1 MKKIIFS
8 LLLMGFCLQ
17 SYAID
22 KQELADT
29 LSSIVSQHA
38 YAGKVAVSRIRV
50 RNQQIFVYTNATLSH
65 ISFTPQEVRD
75 IRLLVSQLV
84 LGNNQGKV
92 SIYSGDLE
100 LSELI
105 TSVHKARPANMRYTL
120 NQVPAW
126 VRNVSLPYS
135 APNGLSGKHI
145 ALWGSHGRYY
155 HQTMEQWL
163 WQRAKL
169 WTTVEDVYTSSYTM
183 PFLVPMLENA
193 GAVVVQPRE
202 RDTQAVEDVV
212 DEVEAMRRLG
222 DEAMRR
228 LGERAPHDAGVIG
241 DPAEAMRQWVKGEG
255 TGWGEDNDEVLLEGE
270 NPFEKGGYMVAP
282 VSNKEVAQL
291 RYTPH
296 PLPAGEYAVYVSYKS
311 LPNSTTAAKYTVVH
325 RGEKTEFEVNQKMG
339 GGTWVYL
346 GTFAFDS
353 DERNNYV
360 LLSNAGKGN
369 AVVTADA
376 VKFGGGM
383 GNVARYPQP
392 DKVENTPSSQDIT
405 LRETE
410 VDSVQL
416 LKNQTWAE
424 TSGMPRYLEAARY
437 WLQYAGIPDSIYNYT
452 DSRNDYTDDYC
463 ARGQWVNYLA
473 GGSQANPQQAGLGVP
488 LHLSL
493 AFHSDAGVKRDSI
506 IGTLMIYTDHD
517 NDKSKTFPTGVSRQ
531 LARDYGDYMQSQI
544 VNDVRALYAPHWM
557 RRQLHNSSY
566 AEARHPKVPAV
577 LLELLSH
584 QNYDDMRYGLDPRV
598 KFTISRAIYKGMLR
612 FIHAQ
617 YGTEMVV
624 QPLPVQKMVMRII
637 GEKAMRREG
646 DEARGEKARGEEA
659 RGEKARGEELELRW
673 EATEDVLEPTAK
685 PTYYI
690 VYTRENDGDW
700 DNGVRVK
707 NTHYQFA
714 AVPGTRY
721 DIKVQ
726 AGNAGG
732 VSMPSEVLSAY
743 IAPEEKGRVLV
754 LNAFTRVSGPDWFA
768 DSTYVGIR
776 PQGHG
781 VGYGKD
787 ISYIGEQFDFD
798 TRHPWVTDDECGWG
812 SCYCDQQA
820 VLTMGNTFDYPVQHG
835 KALAEM
841 GYSYISS
848 NAYAIDSIV
857 DVDAV
862 DLIMGKQKLTVLG
875 SDTAFKSFTP
885 GLQKV
890 VADYLANG
898 GNLLVSGAHIASDM
912 QSKEDQSFIKD
923 QLHYTYR
930 CNHASEQG
938 SLVVNRRVLSPGAY
952 TFHATPNAERI
963 HTENPDCILP
973 ADGAQA
979 VAKYADTQLNAAVA
993 YDGTE
998 EQKGKTLAWGF
1009 MLESAEDFEA
1019 LYKESIDWLMRR

>member
-1 MKKIIFS
+1 MFKNFTTFAAILGRDSPYNNQNSIILLKMKRI
-8 LLLMGFCLQ
+8 LLILCILFQ
-17 SYAID
+17 ATISTYAID
-22 KQELADT
+22 KQVLADT
-29 LSSIVSQHA
+29 LTQIAQSHA
-38 YAGKVAVSRIRV
+38 YVGKVTVSRIRV
-50 RNQQIFVYTNATLSH
+50 RNSHIHVYTNATLSH
-65 ISFTPQEVRD
+65 ISFTASEVRD
-75 IRLLVSQLV
+75 IRSLVSQLV

-92 SIYSGDLE
+92 TIYSENME
-100 LSELI
+100 LGELI
-105 TSVHKARPANMRYTL
+105 TNLHKTRPSNMRYTL
-120 NQVPAW
+120 DQVPAW
-126 VRNVSLPYS
+126 VRNISQPYS
-135 APNGLSGKHI
+135 SPNGLSGKHI

-202 RDTQAVEDVV
+202 RDTQEVEDVV
-212 DEVEAMRRLG
+212 DEVEAI
-222 DEAMRR
+222 RR
-228 LGERAPHDAGVIG
+228 LGE
-241 DPAEAMRQWVKGEG
+241 EAKGKWVKGEG

-270 NPFEKGGYMVAP
+270 NPFEKGGYMLAP
-282 VSNKEVAQL
+282 VSSKEISEL

-311 LPNSTTAAKYTVVH
+311 LSNSTTTAKYTVVH
-325 RGEKTEFEVNQKMG
+325 RGQKTEFEVNQQMG

-346 GTFAFDS
+346 GTFAFDADS
-353 DERNNYV
+353 NNNYV
-360 LLSNAGKGN
+360 TLSNAGKGN
-369 AVVTADA
+369 VVVTADA
-376 VKFGGGM
+376 VKFGGGI

-392 DKVENTPSSQDIT
+392 DKVENTPSSQDIQ

-410 VDSVQL
+410 VDSAQL
-416 LKNQTWAE
+416 LANQQWAE
-424 TSGMPRYLEAARY
+424 TSGMARYLEAARY
-437 WLQYAGIPDSIYNYT
+437 WMQYAGIPDSIYNYT
-452 DSRNDYTDDYC
+452 ASRNDYTDDYC
-463 ARGQWVNYLA
+463 CRGMWVNYLA
-473 GGSQANPQQAGLGVP
+473 GGSQANPKQAGLGVP

-506 IGTLMIYTDHD
+506 IGTLMIYTDFD
-517 NDKSKTFPTGVSRQ
+517 NDKSKTYPTGISRQ

-557 RRQLHNSSY
+557 RRHLQNASY
-566 AEARHPKVPAV
+566 AEARYPKVPAV

-617 YGTEMVV
+617 YGTELVV
-624 QPLPVQKMVMRII
+624 QPLPVQQM
-637 GEKAMRREG
+637 AMKRKG
-646 DEARGEKARGEEA
+646 DEIVVS
-659 RGEKARGEELELRW
+659 W

-685 PTYYI
+685 PTYYV

-707 NTHYQFA
+707 NKSYTFTPT
-714 AVPGTRY
+714 PGTRY

-743 IAPEEKGRVLV
+743 FAPEEKGRVLV

-768 DSTYVGIR
+768 DSTYMGIR

-798 TRHPWVTDDECGWG
+798 TRHPWITDDECGWG

-820 VLTMGNTFDYPVQHG
+820 TLTMGNTFDYPVLHG

-841 GYSYISS
+841 GYSYISA
-848 NAYAIDSIV
+848 NAYAIDTIE

-862 DLIMGKQKLTVLG
+862 DLIMGKQKLTILG
-875 SDTAFKSFTP
+875 TDTAFKSFTP
-885 GLQKV
+885 ELQKV
-890 VADYLANG
+890 VTDYLEKG
-898 GNLLVSGAHIASDM
+898 GNLLVSGAYIASDM
-912 QSKEDQSFIKD
+912 QSPEDKAFVKN

-930 CNHASEQG
+930 CNHACEQG
-938 SLVVNRRVLSPGAY
+938 NLVVNRRVLSPATY
-952 TFHATPNAERI
+952 TFHATPNAEHI

-993 YDGTE
+993 YDGAE
-998 EQKGKTLAWGF
+998 NQKGKTLAWGF
-1009 MLESAEDFEA
+1009 MLESTQNFNT
-1019 LYKESIDWLMRR
+1019 LYKDCINWLMQ

>member
-1 MKKIIFS
+1 MCILFQATIS
-8 LLLMGFCLQ
+8 T
-17 SYAID
+17 YAID
-22 KQELADT
+22 KQVLADT
-29 LSSIVSQHA
+29 LTQIAQSHA
-38 YAGKVAVSRIRV
+38 YVGKVTVSRIRV
-50 RNQQIFVYTNATLSH
+50 RNSHIHVYTNATLSH
-65 ISFTPQEVRD
+65 ISFTASEVRD
-75 IRLLVSQLV
+75 IRSLVSQLV

-92 SIYSGDLE
+92 TIYSENME
-100 LSELI
+100 LGELI
-105 TSVHKARPANMRYTL
+105 TNLHKTRPSNMRYTL
-120 NQVPAW
+120 DQVPAW
-126 VRNVSLPYS
+126 VRNISQAYS
-135 APNGLSGKHI
+135 SPNGLSGKHI

-202 RDTQAVEDVV
+202 RDTQEVEDVV
-212 DEVEAMRRLG
+212 DEVEAI
-222 DEAMRR
+222 RR
-228 LGERAPHDAGVIG
+228 LGE
-241 DPAEAMRQWVKGEG
+241 EAKGKWVQGEG

-270 NPFEKGGYMVAP
+270 NPFEKGGYMLAP
-282 VSNKEVAQL
+282 VSSKEISEL

-311 LPNSTTAAKYTVVH
+311 LSNSTTAAKYTVVH
-325 RGEKTEFEVNQKMG
+325 RGQKTEFEVNQQMG

-346 GTFAFDS
+346 GTFAFDADS
-353 DERNNYV
+353 NNNYV
-360 LLSNAGKGN
+360 TLSNAGKGN
-369 AVVTADA
+369 VVVTADA
-376 VKFGGGM
+376 VKFGGGI

-392 DKVENTPSSQDIT
+392 DKVENTPSSQEIQ

-410 VDSVQL
+410 VDSAQL
-416 LKNQTWAE
+416 LANQQWAE
-424 TSGMPRYLEAARY
+424 TSGMARYLEAARY
-437 WLQYAGIPDSIYNYT
+437 WMQYAGIPDSIYNYT
-452 DSRNDYTDDYC
+452 ASRNDYTDDYC
-463 ARGQWVNYLA
+463 CRGMWVNYLA
-473 GGSQANPQQAGLGVP
+473 GGSQVNPKQAGLGVP

-506 IGTLMIYTDHD
+506 IGTLMIYTDFD
-517 NDKSKTFPTGVSRQ
+517 NDKSKTYPTGISRQ

-557 RRQLHNSSY
+557 RRHLQNASY
-566 AEARHPKVPAV
+566 AEARYPKVPAV

-584 QNYDDMRYGLDPRV
+584 QNYEDMRYGLDPRV

-612 FIHAQ
+612 FIHTQ
-617 YGTEMVV
+617 YGTELVV
-624 QPLPVQKMVMRII
+624 QPLPVQQM
-637 GEKAMRREG
+637 AMKRKGNEIVVS
-646 DEARGEKARGEEA
+646 
-659 RGEKARGEELELRW
+659 W

-685 PTYYI
+685 PTYYV
-690 VYTRENDGDW
+690 VYTRQDDGDW

-707 NTHYQFA
+707 NKSYTFTPT
-714 AVPGTRY
+714 PGTRY

-743 IAPEEKGRVLV
+743 FAPEEKGRVLV

-798 TRHPWVTDDECGWG
+798 TRHPWITDDECGWG

-820 VLTMGNTFDYPVQHG
+820 TLTMGNTFDYPVLHG

-841 GYSYISS
+841 GYSYISA
-848 NAYAIDSIV
+848 NAYAIDTIA

-862 DLIMGKQKLTVLG
+862 DLIMGKQKLTILG
-875 SDTAFKSFTP
+875 TDTAFKSFTP
-885 GLQKV
+885 KLQKV
-890 VADYLANG
+890 VTDYLEKG
-898 GNLLVSGAHIASDM
+898 GNLLVSGAYIASDM
-912 QSKEDQSFIKD
+912 QSPEDKAFVKN

-930 CNHASEQG
+930 CNHACEQG
-938 SLVVNRRVLSPGAY
+938 SLVVNRRVLSPATY
-952 TFHATPNAERI
+952 TFHATPNAEHI

-993 YDGTE
+993 YDGAE
-998 EQKGKTLAWGF
+998 NQKGKTLAWGF
-1009 MLESAEDFEA
+1009 MLESTQNFNT
-1019 LYKESIDWLMRR
+1019 LYKDCISWLFR

>member
-1 MKKIIFS
+1 MCILFQATIS
-8 LLLMGFCLQ
+8 T
-17 SYAID
+17 YAID
-22 KQELADT
+22 KQVLADT
-29 LSSIVSQHA
+29 LTQIAQSHA
-38 YAGKVAVSRIRV
+38 YVGKVTVSRIRV
-50 RNQQIFVYTNATLSH
+50 RNSHIHVYTNATLSH
-65 ISFTPQEVRD
+65 ISFTASEVRD
-75 IRLLVSQLV
+75 IRSLVSQLV

-92 SIYSGDLE
+92 TIYSENME
-100 LSELI
+100 LGELI
-105 TSVHKARPANMRYTL
+105 TNLHKTRPSNMRYTL
-120 NQVPAW
+120 DQVPAW
-126 VRNVSLPYS
+126 VRNISQPYS
-135 APNGLSGKHI
+135 SPNGLSGKHI

-202 RDTQAVEDVV
+202 RDTQEVEDVV
-212 DEVEAMRRLG
+212 DEVEAIRQ
-222 DEAMRR
+222 
-228 LGERAPHDAGVIG
+228 LGE
-241 DPAEAMRQWVKGEG
+241 EAKGKWVKGEG

-270 NPFEKGGYMVAP
+270 NPFVKGGYMLAP
-282 VSNKEVAQL
+282 VSSKEISEL

-311 LPNSTTAAKYTVVH
+311 LSNSTTAAKYTVVH
-325 RGEKTEFEVNQKMG
+325 RGQKTEFEVNQQMG

-346 GTFAFDS
+346 GTFAFDA
-353 DERNNYV
+353 DPNNNYV
-360 LLSNAGKGN
+360 TLSNAGKGN

-376 VKFGGGM
+376 VKFGGGI

-392 DKVENTPSSQDIT
+392 DKVENTPSSQEIQ

-410 VDSVQL
+410 VDSAQL
-416 LKNQTWAE
+416 LANQQWAE

-437 WLQYAGIPDSIYNYT
+437 WMQYAGIPDSIYNYT

-473 GGSQANPQQAGLGVP
+473 GGSQANPKQAGLGVP

-506 IGTLMIYTDHD
+506 IGTLMIYTDFD
-517 NDKSKTFPTGVSRQ
+517 NDKSKTYPTGISRQ

-557 RRQLHNSSY
+557 RRHLHNSSY
-566 AEARHPKVPAV
+566 AEARYPKVPAV

-617 YGTEMVV
+617 YGTELVV
-624 QPLPVQKMVMRII
+624 QPLPVQQM
-637 GEKAMRREG
+637 AMKRKG
-646 DEARGEKARGEEA
+646 DEIVVS
-659 RGEKARGEELELRW
+659 W
-673 EATEDVLEPTAK
+673 EATEDILEPTAK
-685 PTYYI
+685 PTYYV
-690 VYTRENDGDW
+690 VYTRQDDGDW

-707 NTHYQFA
+707 NKSYTFTPT
-714 AVPGTRY
+714 PGTRY

-743 IAPEEKGRVLV
+743 FAPEEKGRVLV
-754 LNAFTRVSGPDWFA
+754 LNAFTRVSGPDWFE

-798 TRHPWVTDDECGWG
+798 TRHPWITDDECGWG

-820 VLTMGNTFDYPVQHG
+820 TLTMGNTFDYPVLHG

-841 GYSYISS
+841 GYSYISA
-848 NAYAIDSIV
+848 NAYAIDTIA

-862 DLIMGKQKLTVLG
+862 DLIMGKQKLTILG
-875 SDTAFKSFTP
+875 TDTAFKSFTP
-885 GLQKV
+885 ELQKV
-890 VADYLANG
+890 VADYLEKG
-898 GNLLVSGAHIASDM
+898 GNLLVSGAYIASDM
-912 QSKEDQSFIKD
+912 QSPEDKAFVKN

-930 CNHASEQG
+930 CNHACEQG
-938 SLVVNRRVLSPGAY
+938 SLVVNRRVLSPGTY
-952 TFHATPNAERI
+952 TFQSAPNAEHI

-993 YDGTE
+993 YDGAE
-998 EQKGKTLAWGF
+998 NQKGKTLAWGF
-1009 MLESAEDFEA
+1009 MLESTQNFNT
-1019 LYKESIDWLMRR
+1019 LYKDCINWLMQ

>member
-1 MKKIIFS
+1 MHICIFFTTFARNLVFFAPYTNPRIVILLKMKRIVLILCVLLQLGGLSYGINKEALSDS
-8 LLLMGFCLQ
+8 LTQ
-17 SYAID
+17 VVKS
-22 KQELADT
+22 
-29 LSSIVSQHA
+29 HA
-38 YAGKVAVSRIRV
+38 YVGNVKVNRIRV
-50 RNQQIFVYTNATLSH
+50 RNSHIHVYTNATLSH
-65 ISFTPQEVRD
+65 ISFTPSEVRD
-75 IRLLVSQLV
+75 LRLLISQLV

-92 SIYSGDLE
+92 TIYSGDLE
-100 LSELI
+100 LGELI
-105 TSVHKARPANMRYTL
+105 TSVHKSRPANMRYTL

-126 VRNVSLPYS
+126 VRNLSLPYS
-135 APNGLSGKHI
+135 APSGLSGKHI

-202 RDTQAVEDVV
+202 RDTQAVEDIV
-212 DEVEAMRRLG
+212 DEIEAMRL
-222 DEAMRR
+222 
-228 LGERAPHDAGVIG
+228 LGE
-241 DPAEAMRQWVKGEG
+241 EAKGKWVKGEG
-255 TGWGEDNDEVLLEGE
+255 TGWGEDNDDVLLEGE
-270 NPFEKGGYMVAP
+270 NPFEKDGYMVAP
-282 VSNKEVAQL
+282 LSNKDISQL
-291 RYTPH
+291 RYTPKA
-296 PLPAGEYAVYVSYKS
+296 LPAGEYAVYVSYKS

-353 DERNNYV
+353 DESRNYV
-360 LLSNAGKGN
+360 TLSNAGKGN
-369 AVVTADA
+369 LIVTADA

-392 DKVENTPSSQDIT
+392 DKVENTPSSQDIK

-416 LKNQTWAE
+416 LANQQWAE
-424 TSGMPRYLEAARY
+424 TSGMARYLEAARY

-473 GGSQANPQQAGLGVP
+473 GGSQANPKQEGLGVP

-506 IGTLMIYTDHD
+506 IGTLMIYTDYD
-517 NDKSKTFPTGVSRQ
+517 NDKSKTYPTGVSRQ

-617 YGTEMVV
+617 YGTEFVV
-624 QPLPVQKMVMRII
+624 QPLPVQKMAIRRLGKEAKDERI
-637 GEKAMRREG
+637 EVS
-646 DEARGEKARGEEA
+646 
-659 RGEKARGEELELRW
+659 W

-685 PTYYI
+685 PTYYV
-690 VYTRENDGDW
+690 VYTRKNDGDW

-707 NTHYQFA
+707 SNSYAFPAT
-714 AVPGTRY
+714 PGTRY

-726 AGNAGG
+726 AGNTGG

-798 TRHPWVTDDECGWG
+798 TRHPWITDDECGWG

-820 VLTMGNTFDYPVQHG
+820 ALTMGNTFDYPVLHG
-835 KALAEM
+835 KVLAEM
-841 GYSYISS
+841 GYSYISA
-848 NAYAIDSIV
+848 NAYAIDTIA

-862 DLIMGKQKLTVLG
+862 DLIMGKQKLTILG
-875 SDTAFKSFTP
+875 TDTAFKSFTP
-885 GLQKV
+885 ELQKV
-890 VADYLANG
+890 VTEYLAKG

-912 QSKEDQSFIKD
+912 QSKEDKAFIKE

-938 SLVVNRRVLSPGAY
+938 SLVVNRRVLSPGTY
-952 TFHATPNAERI
+952 TFHATPNTECI

-973 ADGAQA
+973 TEGAQA

-993 YDGTE
+993 YDGTDN
-998 EQKGKTLAWGF
+998 QRGKTLAWGF
-1009 MLESAEDFEA
+1009 MLESALDFRS
-1019 LYKESIDWLMRR
+1019 LYKESIDWLMR

>member
-1 MKKIIFS
+1 MYKNFTTFAAILGRDSPYNNQNSIILLKMKRI
-8 LLLMGFCLQ
+8 LLILCILFQ
-17 SYAID
+17 ATISTYAID
-22 KQELADT
+22 KQVLADT
-29 LSSIVSQHA
+29 LTQIAQSHA
-38 YAGKVAVSRIRV
+38 YVGKVTVSRIRV
-50 RNQQIFVYTNATLSH
+50 RNSHIHVYTNATLSH
-65 ISFTPQEVRD
+65 ISFTASEVRN
-75 IRLLVSQLV
+75 IRSLVSQLV

-92 SIYSGDLE
+92 TIYSENLE
-100 LSELI
+100 LGELI
-105 TSVHKARPANMRYTL
+105 TNLHKNRPSHMRYTL
-120 NQVPAW
+120 NEVPAW
-126 VRNVSLPYS
+126 VRNISQPYS
-135 APNGLSGKHI
+135 SPNGLSGKHI

-202 RDTQAVEDVV
+202 RDTQEVEDVV
-212 DEVEAMRRLG
+212 DEVEAI
-222 DEAMRR
+222 RR
-228 LGERAPHDAGVIG
+228 LGE
-241 DPAEAMRQWVKGEG
+241 EAKGKWVKGEG
-255 TGWGEDNDEVLLEGE
+255 SGWGEDNDEVLLEGE
-270 NPFEKGGYMVAP
+270 NPFEKGGYMLAP
-282 VSNKEVAQL
+282 VSSKEISEL

-311 LPNSTTAAKYTVVH
+311 LSNSTTAAKYTVVH
-325 RGEKTEFEVNQKMG
+325 RGQKTEFEVNQQMG

-346 GTFAFDS
+346 GTFAFDADS
-353 DERNNYV
+353 NNNYV
-360 LLSNAGKGN
+360 TLSNAGKGN

-376 VKFGGGM
+376 VKFGGGI

-392 DKVENTPSSQDIT
+392 DKVENTPSSQDIQ

-410 VDSVQL
+410 VDSAQL
-416 LKNQTWAE
+416 LANQQWAE
-424 TSGMPRYLEAARY
+424 TSGMARYLEAARY
-437 WLQYAGIPDSIYNYT
+437 WMQYAGIPDSIYNYT

-463 ARGQWVNYLA
+463 CRGMWVNYLA
-473 GGSQANPQQAGLGVP
+473 GGSQVNPKQAGLGVP

-506 IGTLMIYTDHD
+506 IGTLMIYTDFD
-517 NDKSKTFPTGVSRQ
+517 NDKSKTYPTGISRQ

-557 RRQLHNSSY
+557 RRHLQNSSY
-566 AEARHPKVPAV
+566 AEARYPKVPAV

-584 QNYDDMRYGLDPRV
+584 QNYEDMRYGLDPRV

-617 YGTEMVV
+617 YGTELVV
-624 QPLPVQKMVMRII
+624 QPLPVQQM
-637 GEKAMRREG
+637 AMRL
-646 DEARGEKARGEEA
+646 EAGARNQEP
-659 RGEKARGEELELRW
+659 RQITLTW
-673 EATEDVLEPTAK
+673 EATEDVLEPTAR
-685 PTYYI
+685 PTYYV
-690 VYTRENDGDW
+690 VYTRQNDGDW

-707 NTHYQFA
+707 NKSYTFTPT
-714 AVPGTRY
+714 PGTRY

-743 IAPEEKGRVLV
+743 IAPDEKGRVLV
-754 LNAFTRVSGPDWFA
+754 LNAFTRVSGPDWFE

-798 TRHPWVTDDECGWG
+798 TRHPWITDDECGWG

-820 VLTMGNTFDYPVQHG
+820 ALTMGNTFDYPVLHG
-835 KALAEM
+835 KVLAEM
-841 GYSYISS
+841 GYSYISA
-848 NAYAIDSIV
+848 NAYAIDTIA

-862 DLIMGKQKLTVLG
+862 DLIMGKQKLTILG
-875 SDTAFKSFTP
+875 TDTAFKSFTP
-885 GLQKV
+885 ELQKV
-890 VADYLANG
+890 VADYLEKG

-912 QSKEDQSFIKD
+912 QSPKDKAFIKE
-923 QLHYTYR
+923 QLHCTYR

-938 SLVVNRRVLSPGAY
+938 SLVVNRRVLSPGTY
-952 TFHATPNAERI
+952 TFHATPNANCI

-973 ADGAQA
+973 ANGAQA

-993 YDGTE
+993 YDGAE
-998 EQKGKTLAWGF
+998 NQKGKTLAWGF
-1009 MLESAEDFEA
+1009 MLESTQNFNT
-1019 LYKESIDWLMRR
+1019 LYKDCISWLFR

>member
-1 MKKIIFS
+1 MKKIILF
-8 LLLMGFCLQ
+8 LLLTGFCLQ

-22 KQELADT
+22 KQALADT
-29 LSSIVSQHA
+29 LTHIVAQHA
-38 YAGKVAVSRIRV
+38 YAGKVAVNRVRV

-75 IRLLVSQLV
+75 IRLLVSQLIV
-84 LGNNQGKV
+84 GNNQGKV

-100 LSELI
+100 LGELI
-105 TSVHKARPANMRYTL
+105 TSVHKARSTNMRYTL
-120 NQVPAW
+120 DQVPAW
-126 VRNVSLPYS
+126 VRNTSLPYS

-202 RDTQAVEDVV
+202 RDTQEVEDVV
-212 DEVEAMRRLG
+212 DEQ
-222 DEAMRR
+222 
-228 LGERAPHDAGVIG
+228 RAVQSGSTLFSIVQNG
-241 DPAEAMRQWVKGEG
+241 
-255 TGWGEDNDEVLLEGE
+255 GWGEDNDEVLLEGE
-270 NPFEKGGYMVAP
+270 NPFEKGGYLVAP
-282 VSNKEVAQL
+282 VSNKEVTEL

-325 RGEKTEFEVNQKMG
+325 CGQKTEFKVNQKMG

-353 DERNNYV
+353 NENNNYV
-360 LLSNAGKGN
+360 VLSNAGKGN

-376 VKFGGGM
+376 VKFGGGI

-392 DKVENTPSSQDIT
+392 DKLENMASSQDIT
-405 LRETE
+405 LREAE

-416 LKNQTWAE
+416 LQNQAWAE

-473 GGSQANPQQAGLGVP
+473 GGSQANPNQAGLGVP

-506 IGTLMIYTDHD
+506 IGTLMIYTDYD
-517 NDKSKTFPTGVSRQ
+517 NDKSKTYPTGVSRQ

-617 YGTEMVV
+617 YGTELVV
-624 QPLPVQKMVMRII
+624 QPLPVQKM
-637 GEKAMRREG
+637 AMKW
-646 DEARGEKARGEEA
+646 EAGTKNQEPRQISVS
-659 RGEKARGEELELRW
+659 W

-685 PTYYI
+685 PTYYV
-690 VYTRENDGDW
+690 VYTRKNDGDW

-707 NTHYQFA
+707 NNNYQFV

-726 AGNAGG
+726 AGNTGG

-743 IAPEEKGRVLV
+743 VAPEEKGRVLV

-776 PQGHG
+776 PEGHG

-798 TRHPWVTDDECGWG
+798 TRHSWITDDECGWG

-820 VLTMGNTFDYPVQHG
+820 ALTTGNTFDYPVLHG

-841 GYSYISS
+841 GYSYISA
-848 NAYAIDSIV
+848 NAYAIDTIAN
-857 DVDAV
+857 VDAV

-875 SDTAFKSFTP
+875 ADTAFKSFTP
-885 GLQKV
+885 KLQKV
-890 VADYLANG
+890 VTDYLANG

-912 QSKEDQSFIKD
+912 QSKEDKAFIKD
-923 QLHYTYR
+923 QLHYTFR

-952 TFHATPNAERI
+952 TFHTTPNAECI

-973 ADGAQA
+973 AEGAQA

-998 EQKGKTLAWGF
+998 QQKGKTLAWGF
-1009 MLESAEDFEA
+1009 MLESSENFDI
-1019 LYKESIDWLMRR
+1019 LYKDCINWLMQ

>member
-1 MKKIIFS
+1 MFKNFTTFAAILGRDSPYNNQNSIILLKMKRI
-8 LLLMGFCLQ
+8 LLILCILFQ
-17 SYAID
+17 ATISTYAID
-22 KQELADT
+22 KQVLADT
-29 LSSIVSQHA
+29 LTQIAQSHA
-38 YAGKVAVSRIRV
+38 YVGKVTVSRIRV
-50 RNQQIFVYTNATLSH
+50 RNSHIHVYTNATLSH
-65 ISFTPQEVRD
+65 ISFTASEVRD
-75 IRLLVSQLV
+75 IRSLVSQLV

-92 SIYSGDLE
+92 TIYSENME
-100 LSELI
+100 LGELI
-105 TSVHKARPANMRYTL
+105 TNLHKTRPSNMRYTL
-120 NQVPAW
+120 NEVPAW
-126 VRNVSLPYS
+126 VRNISQPYS
-135 APNGLSGKHI
+135 SPNGLSGKHI

-202 RDTQAVEDVV
+202 RDTQEVEDVV
-212 DEVEAMRRLG
+212 DEVEAI
-222 DEAMRR
+222 RR
-228 LGERAPHDAGVIG
+228 LGE
-241 DPAEAMRQWVKGEG
+241 EAKGKWVKGEG
-255 TGWGEDNDEVLLEGE
+255 SGWGEDNDEVLLEGE
-270 NPFEKGGYMVAP
+270 NPFEKGGYMLAP
-282 VSNKEVAQL
+282 VSNKEISEL

-311 LPNSTTAAKYTVVH
+311 LSNSTTAAKYTVVH
-325 RGEKTEFEVNQKMG
+325 RGQKTEFEVNQQMG

-346 GTFAFDS
+346 GTFAFDADS
-353 DERNNYV
+353 NNNYV
-360 LLSNAGKGN
+360 TLSNAGKGN

-376 VKFGGGM
+376 VKFGGGI

-392 DKVENTPSSQDIT
+392 DKVENTPSSQDIQ

-410 VDSVQL
+410 VDSAQL
-416 LKNQTWAE
+416 LANQQWAE
-424 TSGMPRYLEAARY
+424 TSGMARYLEAARY
-437 WLQYAGIPDSIYNYT
+437 WMQYAGIPDSIYNYT

-463 ARGQWVNYLA
+463 CRGMWVNYLA
-473 GGSQANPQQAGLGVP
+473 GGSQVNPKQAGLGVP

-506 IGTLMIYTDHD
+506 IGTLMIYTDYD
-517 NDKSKTFPTGVSRQ
+517 NDKNKTYPTGVSRQ

-544 VNDVRALYAPHWM
+544 INDVRALYAPHWM
-557 RRQLHNSSY
+557 RRHLHNSSY
-566 AEARHPKVPAV
+566 AEARYPKVPAV

-617 YGTEMVV
+617 YGTELVV
-624 QPLPVQKMVMRII
+624 QPLPVQQM
-637 GEKAMRREG
+637 AMRL
-646 DEARGEKARGEEA
+646 EAGARNQEP
-659 RGEKARGEELELRW
+659 RQITLTW

-685 PTYYI
+685 PTYYV

-707 NTHYQFA
+707 NKSYTFTPT
-714 AVPGTRY
+714 PGTRY

-743 IAPEEKGRVLV
+743 FAPEEKGRVLV

-768 DSTYVGIR
+768 DSTYMGIR

-798 TRHPWVTDDECGWG
+798 TRHPWITDDECGWG

-820 VLTMGNTFDYPVQHG
+820 TLTMGNTFDYPVLHG
-835 KALAEM
+835 KALAQM
-841 GYSYISS
+841 GYSYISA
-848 NAYAIDSIV
+848 NAYAIDTIA

-862 DLIMGKQKLTVLG
+862 DLIMGKQKRTILG
-875 SDTAFKSFTP
+875 TDTAFKSFTP
-885 GLQKV
+885 ELQKV
-890 VADYLANG
+890 VADYLAKG

-912 QSKEDQSFIKD
+912 QSPKDKAFIKE
-923 QLHYTYR
+923 QLHCTYR

-938 SLVVNRRVLSPGAY
+938 SLVVNRRVLSPGTY
-952 TFHATPNAERI
+952 TFHATPNANCI

-973 ADGAQA
+973 ANGAQA

-993 YDGTE
+993 YDGAE
-998 EQKGKTLAWGF
+998 NQKGKTLAWGF
-1009 MLESAEDFEA
+1009 MLESTQDFNT
-1019 LYKESIDWLMRR
+1019 LYKDCINWILGF

>member
-1 MKKIIFS
+1 MCILFQATIS
-8 LLLMGFCLQ
+8 T
-17 SYAID
+17 YAID
-22 KQELADT
+22 KQVLADT
-29 LSSIVSQHA
+29 LTQIAQSHA
-38 YAGKVAVSRIRV
+38 YVGKVTVSRIRV
-50 RNQQIFVYTNATLSH
+50 RNSHIHVYTNATLSH
-65 ISFTPQEVRD
+65 ISFTASEVRD
-75 IRLLVSQLV
+75 IRSLVSQLV

-92 SIYSGDLE
+92 TIYSENME
-100 LSELI
+100 LGELI
-105 TSVHKARPANMRYTL
+105 TNLHKTRPSNMRYTL
-120 NQVPAW
+120 DQVPAW
-126 VRNVSLPYS
+126 VRNISQPYS
-135 APNGLSGKHI
+135 SPNGLSGKHI

-202 RDTQAVEDVV
+202 RDTQEVEDVV
-212 DEVEAMRRLG
+212 DEVEAI
-222 DEAMRR
+222 RR
-228 LGERAPHDAGVIG
+228 LGE
-241 DPAEAMRQWVKGEG
+241 EAKSKWVKGEG

-270 NPFEKGGYMVAP
+270 NPFEKGGYMLVP
-282 VSNKEVAQL
+282 VSSKEISEL

-311 LPNSTTAAKYTVVH
+311 LSNSTTAAKYTVVH
-325 RGEKTEFEVNQKMG
+325 RGQKTEFEVNQQMG

-353 DERNNYV
+353 DSNNNYV
-360 LLSNAGKGN
+360 TLSNAGKGN

-376 VKFGGGM
+376 VKFGGGI

-392 DKVENTPSSQDIT
+392 DKVENTPSSQDIQ

-410 VDSVQL
+410 VDSAQL
-416 LKNQTWAE
+416 LANQQWAE

-437 WLQYAGIPDSIYNYT
+437 WMQYAGIPDSIYNYT

-473 GGSQANPQQAGLGVP
+473 GGSQVNPKQAGLGVP

-506 IGTLMIYTDHD
+506 IGTLMIYTDFD
-517 NDKSKTFPTGVSRQ
+517 NDKSKTYPTGVSRQ

-557 RRQLHNSSY
+557 RRHLHNSSY
-566 AEARHPKVPAV
+566 AEARYPKVPAV

-617 YGTEMVV
+617 YGTELVV
-624 QPLPVQKMVMRII
+624 QPLPVQQIAMKRL
-637 GEKAMRREG
+637 GER
-646 DEARGEKARGEEA
+646 
-659 RGEKARGEELELRW
+659 LEISW

-685 PTYYI
+685 PTYYV
-690 VYTRENDGDW
+690 VYTRQDDGDW

-707 NTHYQFA
+707 NKSYTFTPT
-714 AVPGTRY
+714 PGTRY

-743 IAPEEKGRVLV
+743 FAPEEKGRVLV
-754 LNAFTRVSGPDWFA
+754 LNAFTRVSGPDWFE

-798 TRHPWVTDDECGWG
+798 TRHPWITDDECGWG

-820 VLTMGNTFDYPVQHG
+820 TLTMGNTFDYPVLHG

-841 GYSYISS
+841 GYSYISA
-848 NAYAIDSIV
+848 NAYAIDTIE

-862 DLIMGKQKLTVLG
+862 DLIMGKQKLTILG
-875 SDTAFKSFTP
+875 TDTAFKSFTP
-885 GLQKV
+885 ELQKV
-890 VADYLANG
+890 VKDYLEKG
-898 GNLLVSGAHIASDM
+898 GNLLVSGAYIASDM
-912 QSKEDQSFIKD
+912 QSPEDKAFVKN

-930 CNHASEQG
+930 CNHACEQG
-938 SLVVNRRVLSPGAY
+938 SLVVNRRVLSPGTY
-952 TFHATPNAERI
+952 TFHATPNAEHI

-993 YDGTE
+993 YDGAE
-998 EQKGKTLAWGF
+998 NQKGKTLAWGF
-1009 MLESAEDFEA
+1009 MLESTQNFNT
-1019 LYKESIDWLMRR
+1019 LYKDCINWLMQ

>member
-1 MKKIIFS
+1 MFKNFTTFAAILGRDSPYNNQNSIILLKMKRI
-8 LLLMGFCLQ
+8 LLILCILFQ
-17 SYAID
+17 ATISTYAID
-22 KQELADT
+22 KQVLADT
-29 LSSIVSQHA
+29 LTQIAQSHA
-38 YAGKVAVSRIRV
+38 YVGKVTVSRIRV
-50 RNQQIFVYTNATLSH
+50 RNSHIHVYTNATLSH
-65 ISFTPQEVRD
+65 ISFTASEVRD
-75 IRLLVSQLV
+75 IRSLVSQLI

-92 SIYSGDLE
+92 TIYSENME
-100 LSELI
+100 LGELI
-105 TSVHKARPANMRYTL
+105 TNLHKTRPSNMRYTL
-120 NQVPAW
+120 NQVPTW
-126 VRNVSLPYS
+126 VRNISQPYS
-135 APNGLSGKHI
+135 SPNGLSGKHI

-202 RDTQAVEDVV
+202 RDTQEVEDVV
-212 DEVEAMRRLG
+212 DEVEAI
-222 DEAMRR
+222 RR
-228 LGERAPHDAGVIG
+228 LGE
-241 DPAEAMRQWVKGEG
+241 EAKGKWVQGEG

-270 NPFEKGGYMVAP
+270 NPFEKGGYMLAP
-282 VSNKEVAQL
+282 VSSKEISEL

-311 LPNSTTAAKYTVVH
+311 LSNSTTAAKYTVVH
-325 RGEKTEFEVNQKMG
+325 RGQKTEFEVNQQMG

-346 GTFAFDS
+346 GTFAFDADS
-353 DERNNYV
+353 NNNYV
-360 LLSNAGKGN
+360 TLSNAGKGN

-376 VKFGGGM
+376 VKFGGGI

-392 DKVENTPSSQDIT
+392 DKVENTPSSQDIK

-410 VDSVQL
+410 VDSAQL
-416 LKNQTWAE
+416 LANQQWAE
-424 TSGMPRYLEAARY
+424 TSGMARYLEAARY
-437 WLQYAGIPDSIYNYT
+437 WMQYAGIPDSIYNYT

-463 ARGQWVNYLA
+463 CRGMWVNYLA
-473 GGSQANPQQAGLGVP
+473 GGSQVNPKQAGLGVP

-506 IGTLMIYTDHD
+506 IGTLMIYTDYD
-517 NDKSKTFPTGVSRQ
+517 NDKNKTYPTGVSRQ

-557 RRQLHNSSY
+557 KRQLHNSSY
-566 AEARHPKVPAV
+566 AEARYPKVPAV

-617 YGTEMVV
+617 YGTELVV
-624 QPLPVQKMVMRII
+624 QPLPVQQM
-637 GEKAMRREG
+637 AMKRKV
-646 DEARGEKARGEEA
+646 DEIVVS
-659 RGEKARGEELELRW
+659 W

-685 PTYYI
+685 PTYYV

-707 NTHYQFA
+707 NKSYTFTPT
-714 AVPGTRY
+714 PGTRY

-743 IAPEEKGRVLV
+743 FAPEEKGRVLV

-798 TRHPWVTDDECGWG
+798 TRHPWITDDECGWG

-820 VLTMGNTFDYPVQHG
+820 TLTMGNTFDYPVQHG

-841 GYSYISS
+841 GYSYISA
-848 NAYAIDSIV
+848 NAYAIDTIV

-862 DLIMGKQKLTVLG
+862 DLIMGKQKLTILG
-875 SDTAFKSFTP
+875 TDTAFKSFTP
-885 GLQKV
+885 ELQKV
-890 VADYLANG
+890 VEDYLEKG
-898 GNLLVSGAHIASDM
+898 GNLLVSGAYIASDM
-912 QSKEDQSFIKD
+912 QSPEDKAFVKN

-930 CNHASEQG
+930 CNHACEQG
-938 SLVVNRRVLSPGAY
+938 SLVVNRRVLSPGTY
-952 TFHATPNAERI
+952 TFHATPNANCI

-973 ADGAQA
+973 TDGAQA

-993 YDGTE
+993 YDGRE

-1009 MLESAEDFEA
+1009 MLESAVDFRA
-1019 LYKESIDWLMRR
+1019 LYKESIDWLMR

>member
-1 MKKIIFS
+1 MKRILIIAAILLQTTLTFS
-8 LLLMGFCLQ
+8 
-17 SYAID
+17 ID
-22 KQELADT
+22 KVALGDT
-29 LSSIVSQHA
+29 LTQIAKAHA
-38 YAGKVAVSRIRV
+38 YVGDVRVNKIRV
-50 RNQQIFVYTNATLSH
+50 RNQQIFVYTNPTLSH
-65 ISFTPQEVRD
+65 ISFTSAEVRD
-75 IRLLVSQLV
+75 IRLLISQLI

-92 SIYSGDLE
+92 TIYSGDLE
-100 LSELI
+100 LGELI
-105 TSVHKARPANMRYTL
+105 TSMHKSRPANMRYTL

-202 RDTQAVEDVV
+202 RDTQKVEDVV
-212 DEVEAMRRLG
+212 DEVEAMRLLG
-222 DEAMRR
+222 DEAK
-228 LGERAPHDAGVIG
+228 GKWI
-241 DPAEAMRQWVKGEG
+241 KGEG
-255 TGWGEDNDEVLLEGE
+255 TGWGEDEDGMLLEGE
-270 NPFEKGGYMVAP
+270 NPFDKGSYMVAP
-282 VSNKEVAQL
+282 VSNKEIAEL
-291 RYTPH
+291 RYTPKA
-296 PLPAGEYAVYVSYKS
+296 LPAGEYAVYISYKS

-325 RGEKTEFEVNQKMG
+325 RGQKTEFEVNQQMG

-346 GTFAFDS
+346 GTFAFDT
-353 DERNNYV
+353 DINNNYV
-360 LLSNAGKGN
+360 TLSNAGKGN

-392 DKVENTPSSQDIT
+392 DKVENTPSSQDIK

-416 LKNQTWAE
+416 LENQQWAE
-424 TSGMPRYLEAARY
+424 TSGMARYLEAARY

-473 GGSQANPQQAGLGVP
+473 GGSQANPKQAGLGVP

-506 IGTLMIYTDHD
+506 IGTLMIYTDFD
-517 NDKSKTFPTGVSRQ
+517 NDKSKTYPTGVSRQ

-617 YGTEMVV
+617 YGTEVVV
-624 QPLPVQKMVMRII
+624 QPLPVQKM
-637 GEKAMRREG
+637 AMRRLGKEI
-646 DEARGEKARGEEA
+646 AVS
-659 RGEKARGEELELRW
+659 W

-685 PTYYI
+685 PTYYV

-707 NTHYQFA
+707 INSYTFQTT
-714 AVPGTRY
+714 PGTRY

-798 TRHPWVTDDECGWG
+798 SRHPWITDDECGWG

-820 VLTMGNTFDYPVQHG
+820 ALTMGNTFDYPVMHG
-835 KALAEM
+835 RVLAQM
-841 GYSYISS
+841 GYSYISA
-848 NAYAIDSIV
+848 NAYAIDTIM

-862 DLIMGKQKLTVLG
+862 DLIMGKQKLTILG
-875 SDTAFKSFTP
+875 TDTAFKSFTP
-885 GLQKV
+885 ELQKV
-890 VADYLANG
+890 VTDYLSKG

-912 QSKEDQSFIKD
+912 QSPEDKAFVKN

-952 TFHATPNAERI
+952 TFHATPNAKCI

-973 ADGAQA
+973 ADGARA
-979 VAKYADTQLNAAVA
+979 AAKYADTQLNAAVA
-993 YDGTE
+993 YDGRE

-1009 MLESAEDFEA
+1009 MLESAHNFNA
-1019 LYKESIDWLMRR
+1019 LYQDCINWLVGF

>member
-1 MKKIIFS
+1 MKKIILS
-8 LLLMGFCLQ
+8 LLLMVFCLS

-50 RNQQIFVYTNATLSH
+50 RNQQVFVYTNATLSH
-65 ISFTPQEVRD
+65 ISISPQELRD
-75 IRLLVSQLV
+75 IRMLVSQLV

-100 LSELI
+100 LGELI
-105 TSVHKARPANMRYTL
+105 TSVHKARPNNMRYTL
-120 NQVPAW
+120 DEVPAW
-126 VRNVSLPYS
+126 VRNVSLPHS

-193 GAVVVQPRE
+193 GAVVIQPRE
-202 RDTQAVEDVV
+202 RDTQAMEDIV
-212 DEVEAMRRLG
+212 D
-222 DEAMRR
+222 D
-228 LGERAPHDAGVIG
+228 ERAIQELRGAGDQEFRSVPHG
-241 DPAEAMRQWVKGEG
+241 
-255 TGWGEDNDEVLLEGE
+255 GWGEDNDEVLLEGE
-270 NPFEKGGYMVAP
+270 NPFEKGGYMVAT
-282 VSNKEVAQL
+282 VSNKETSEL

-325 RGEKTEFEVNQKMG
+325 RGEKTEFEVNQQMG

-353 DERNNYV
+353 DESRNYV
-360 LLSNAGKGN
+360 TLSNAGKGN

-376 VKFGGGM
+376 VKFGGGV

-392 DKVENTPSSQDIT
+392 DKIENTPSSKDIT
-405 LRETE
+405 LRDTE

-416 LKNQTWAE
+416 LANQQWAE

-473 GGSQANPQQAGLGVP
+473 GGSQANPNQAGLGVP

-506 IGTLMIYTDHD
+506 IGTLMIYTDYD
-517 NDKSKTFPTGVSRQ
+517 NDKNKTFPTGVSRQ
-531 LARDYGDYMQSQI
+531 LSRDYGDYMQTQI
-544 VNDVRALYAPHWM
+544 VKDVRALYAPHWM

-617 YGTEMVV
+617 YGTEVVV
-624 QPLPVQKMVMRII
+624 QPLPVQKM
-637 GEKAMRREG
+637 AMRMEPGNKNQYSRQISVS
-646 DEARGEKARGEEA
+646 
-659 RGEKARGEELELRW
+659 W
-673 EATEDVLEPTAK
+673 EATEDILEPTAK
-685 PTYYI
+685 PTYYV
-690 VYTRENDGDW
+690 VYTRKNDGDW

-707 NTHYQFA
+707 TNSYTFN
-714 AVPGTRY
+714 AVSGTRY

-726 AGNAGG
+726 AGNTGG

-743 IAPEEKGRVLV
+743 IAPEEKGRILV

-798 TRHPWVTDDECGWG
+798 TRHPWITDDECGWG

-820 VLTMGNTFDYPVQHG
+820 VLTMGNTFDYPVMHG

-841 GYSYISS
+841 GYSYISA
-848 NAYAIDSIV
+848 NAYAIDTIV

-862 DLIMGKQKLTVLG
+862 DLIMGKQRLTVLG
-875 SDTAFKSFTP
+875 TDTAFKSFTP
-885 GLQKV
+885 ELQKV
-890 VADYLANG
+890 VADYVSNG

-912 QSKEDQSFIKD
+912 QSQEDKAFVKE

-952 TFHATPNAERI
+952 IFHATPNAECI

-973 ADGAQA
+973 VNGAQA

-993 YDGTE
+993 YDGKE

-1009 MLESAEDFEA
+1009 MLESTENFDT
-1019 LYKESIDWLMRR
+1019 LYKDCINWLMQ

>member
-1 MKKIIFS
+1 MYKNFTTFAAILGRDSPYSNQNSIILLKMKRI
-8 LLLMGFCLQ
+8 LLVLCILFQ
-17 SYAID
+17 ATISTYAID
-22 KQELADT
+22 KQVLADT
-29 LSSIVSQHA
+29 LTQIAQSHA
-38 YAGKVAVSRIRV
+38 YVGKVTVSRIRV
-50 RNQQIFVYTNATLSH
+50 RNSHIHVYTNATLSH
-65 ISFTPQEVRD
+65 ISFTASEVRD
-75 IRLLVSQLV
+75 IRSLVSQLV

-92 SIYSGDLE
+92 TIYSENME
-100 LSELI
+100 LGELI
-105 TSVHKARPANMRYTL
+105 TNLHKTRPSNMRYTL
-120 NQVPAW
+120 DQVPAW
-126 VRNVSLPYS
+126 VRNISQPYS
-135 APNGLSGKHI
+135 SPNGLSGKHI

-202 RDTQAVEDVV
+202 RDTQEVEDVV
-212 DEVEAMRRLG
+212 DETHSQLSTLNSQLSV
-222 DEAMRR
+222 
-228 LGERAPHDAGVIG
+228 
-241 DPAEAMRQWVKGEG
+241 WVKGEG

-270 NPFEKGGYMVAP
+270 NPFEKGGYMLAP
-282 VSNKEVAQL
+282 VSNKEISEL

-325 RGEKTEFEVNQKMG
+325 RGQKTEFEVNQQMG

-346 GTFAFDS
+346 GTFAFDADS
-353 DERNNYV
+353 NNNYV
-360 LLSNAGKGN
+360 TLSNAGKGN
-369 AVVTADA
+369 VVVTADA
-376 VKFGGGM
+376 VKFGGGI

-392 DKVENTPSSQDIT
+392 DKVENTPSSQDIQ

-410 VDSVQL
+410 VDSAQL
-416 LKNQTWAE
+416 LANQQWAE

-473 GGSQANPQQAGLGVP
+473 GGSQANPKQAGLGVP

-506 IGTLMIYTDHD
+506 IGTLMIYTDFD
-517 NDKSKTFPTGVSRQ
+517 NDKSKTYPTGISRQ

-557 RRQLHNSSY
+557 RRHLQNASY

-617 YGTEMVV
+617 YGTELVV
-624 QPLPVQKMVMRII
+624 QPLPVQQM
-637 GEKAMRREG
+637 AMKRKG
-646 DEARGEKARGEEA
+646 DEIVVS
-659 RGEKARGEELELRW
+659 W

-685 PTYYI
+685 PTYYV
-690 VYTRENDGDW
+690 VYTRQDDGDW

-707 NTHYQFA
+707 NKSYTFTPT
-714 AVPGTRY
+714 PGTRY

-743 IAPEEKGRVLV
+743 FAPKEKGRVLV
-754 LNAFTRVSGPDWFA
+754 LNAFTRVSGPDWFE
-768 DSTYVGIR
+768 DSTYVGIHPR
-776 PQGHG
+776 GHG

-798 TRHPWVTDDECGWG
+798 TRHPWITDDECGWG

-820 VLTMGNTFDYPVQHG
+820 TLTMGNTFDYPVLHG

-841 GYSYISS
+841 GYSYISA
-848 NAYAIDSIV
+848 NAYAIDTIA

-862 DLIMGKQKLTVLG
+862 DLIMGKQKLTILG
-875 SDTAFKSFTP
+875 TDTAFKSFTP
-885 GLQKV
+885 ELQKV
-890 VADYLANG
+890 VTDYLSKG
-898 GNLLVSGAHIASDM
+898 GNLLVSGAYIASDM
-912 QSKEDQSFIKD
+912 QSPEDKAFVKN

-930 CNHASEQG
+930 CNHACEQG

-952 TFHATPNAERI
+952 TFHATPNAKCI

-973 ADGAQA
+973 ADGARA

-993 YDGTE
+993 YDGAE
-998 EQKGKTLAWGF
+998 NQKGKTLAWGF
-1009 MLESAEDFEA
+1009 MLESTQNFNT
-1019 LYKESIDWLMRR
+1019 LYKDCISWLFR

>member
-1 MKKIIFS
+1 MFKNFTTFAAILGRDSPYSNQNSIILLKMKRIFLILCILFQATIS
-8 LLLMGFCLQ
+8 T
-17 SYAID
+17 YAID
-22 KQELADT
+22 KQVLADT
-29 LSSIVSQHA
+29 LTQIAQSHA
-38 YAGKVAVSRIRV
+38 YVGKVTVSRIRV
-50 RNQQIFVYTNATLSH
+50 RNSHIHVYTNATLSH
-65 ISFTPQEVRD
+65 ISFTASEVRD
-75 IRLLVSQLV
+75 IRSLVSQLV

-92 SIYSGDLE
+92 TIYSENME
-100 LSELI
+100 LGELI
-105 TSVHKARPANMRYTL
+105 TNLHKNRPSNMRYTL

-126 VRNVSLPYS
+126 VRNISQPHS
-135 APNGLSGKHI
+135 SPNGLSGKHI

-202 RDTQAVEDVV
+202 RDTQEVEDVV
-212 DEVEAMRRLG
+212 DEVEAI
-222 DEAMRR
+222 RR
-228 LGERAPHDAGVIG
+228 LGE
-241 DPAEAMRQWVKGEG
+241 EAKGKWIKGEG

-270 NPFEKGGYMVAP
+270 NPFEKGGYMLAP
-282 VSNKEVAQL
+282 VSSKEISEL

-311 LPNSTTAAKYTVVH
+311 LSNSTTAAKYTVVH
-325 RGEKTEFEVNQKMG
+325 RGQKTKFEVNQQMG

-346 GTFAFDS
+346 GTFAFDADS
-353 DERNNYV
+353 NNNYV
-360 LLSNAGKGN
+360 TLSNAGKGN

-376 VKFGGGM
+376 VKFGGGI

-392 DKVENTPSSQDIT
+392 DKVENTPSSQEIQ

-410 VDSVQL
+410 VDSAQL
-416 LKNQTWAE
+416 LANQQWAE

-437 WLQYAGIPDSIYNYT
+437 WMQYAGIPDSIYNYT

-463 ARGQWVNYLA
+463 CRGMWVNYLA
-473 GGSQANPQQAGLGVP
+473 GGSQVNPKQAGLGVP

-506 IGTLMIYTDHD
+506 IGTLMIYTDFD
-517 NDKSKTFPTGVSRQ
+517 NDKSKTYPTGISRQ

-557 RRQLHNSSY
+557 RRHLQNSSY
-566 AEARHPKVPAV
+566 AEARYPKVPAV

-584 QNYDDMRYGLDPRV
+584 QNYEDMRYGLDPRV

-617 YGTEMVV
+617 YGTELVV
-624 QPLPVQKMVMRII
+624 QPLPVQKM
-637 GEKAMRREG
+637 AMRL
-646 DEARGEKARGEEA
+646 EAGARNQEP
-659 RGEKARGEELELRW
+659 RQITLTW
-673 EATEDVLEPTAK
+673 EATEDVLEPTAR
-685 PTYYI
+685 PTYYV
-690 VYTRENDGDW
+690 VYTRQNDGDW

-707 NTHYQFA
+707 NKSYTFTA
-714 AVPGTRY
+714 TPGTRY

-743 IAPEEKGRVLV
+743 IAPDEKGRVLV

-798 TRHPWVTDDECGWG
+798 TRHPWITDDECGWG

-820 VLTMGNTFDYPVQHG
+820 TLTMGNTFDYPVLHG

-841 GYSYISS
+841 GYSYISA
-848 NAYAIDSIV
+848 NAYAIDTIA

-862 DLIMGKQKLTVLG
+862 DLIMGKQKLTILG
-875 SDTAFKSFTP
+875 TDTAFKSFTLE
-885 GLQKV
+885 LQKV
-890 VADYLANG
+890 VADYLAKG

-912 QSKEDQSFIKD
+912 QSPEDKAFIKE
-923 QLHYTYR
+923 QLHCTYR
-930 CNHASEQG
+930 CNHACEQG
-938 SLVVNRRVLSPGAY
+938 SLVVNRRVLSPATY
-952 TFHATPNAERI
+952 TFHATPNANCI

-993 YDGTE
+993 YDGRE

-1009 MLESAEDFEA
+1009 MLESTQNFNT
-1019 LYKESIDWLMRR
+1019 LYKDCISWLFR

>member
-1 MKKIIFS
+1 MFKNFTTFAAILGRDSPYSNQNSIILLKMKRI
-8 LLLMGFCLQ
+8 LLILCILFQ
-17 SYAID
+17 ATVSTYAID
-22 KQELADT
+22 KQVLADT
-29 LSSIVSQHA
+29 LTQIAQSHA
-38 YAGKVAVSRIRV
+38 YVGKVTVSRIRV
-50 RNQQIFVYTNATLSH
+50 RNSHIHVYTNATLSH
-65 ISFTPQEVRD
+65 ISFTASEVRN
-75 IRLLVSQLV
+75 IRSLVSQLV

-92 SIYSGDLE
+92 TIYSENME
-100 LSELI
+100 LGELI
-105 TSVHKARPANMRYTL
+105 TNLHKTRPSNMRYTL
-120 NQVPAW
+120 GQVPAW
-126 VRNVSLPYS
+126 VRNISQPYS
-135 APNGLSGKHI
+135 SPNGLSGKHI

-202 RDTQAVEDVV
+202 RDTQEVEDVV
-212 DEVEAMRRLG
+212 DEVEAI
-222 DEAMRR
+222 RR
-228 LGERAPHDAGVIG
+228 LGE
-241 DPAEAMRQWVKGEG
+241 EAKGKWVKGEG

-270 NPFEKGGYMVAP
+270 NPFEKGGYMLAP
-282 VSNKEVAQL
+282 VSNKEISEL

-325 RGEKTEFEVNQKMG
+325 RGQKTEFEVNQQMG

-346 GTFAFDS
+346 GTFAFDADS
-353 DERNNYV
+353 NNNYV
-360 LLSNAGKGN
+360 TLSNAGKGN

-376 VKFGGGM
+376 VKFGGGI

-392 DKVENTPSSQDIT
+392 DNVENTPSSQDIQ

-410 VDSVQL
+410 VDSAQL
-416 LKNQTWAE
+416 LANQQWAE
-424 TSGMPRYLEAARY
+424 TSGMARYLEAARY
-437 WLQYAGIPDSIYNYT
+437 WMQYAGIPDSIYNYT

-463 ARGQWVNYLA
+463 CRGMWVNYLA
-473 GGSQANPQQAGLGVP
+473 GGSQVNPKQAGLGVP

-506 IGTLMIYTDHD
+506 IGTLMIYTDYD
-517 NDKSKTFPTGVSRQ
+517 NDKNKTYPTGVSRQ

-544 VNDVRALYAPHWM
+544 INDVRALYAPHWM
-557 RRQLHNSSY
+557 RRHLQNSSY
-566 AEARHPKVPAV
+566 AEARYPKVPAV

-584 QNYDDMRYGLDPRV
+584 QNYEDMRYGLDPRV

-617 YGTEMVV
+617 YGTELVV
-624 QPLPVQKMVMRII
+624 QPLPVQQM
-637 GEKAMRREG
+637 AMKRKG
-646 DEARGEKARGEEA
+646 DEIVVS
-659 RGEKARGEELELRW
+659 W

-685 PTYYI
+685 PTYYV
-690 VYTRENDGDW
+690 VYTRQDDGDW

-707 NTHYQFA
+707 NKSYTFTPTH
-714 AVPGTRY
+714 GTRY

-743 IAPEEKGRVLV
+743 FAPEEKGRVLV

-768 DSTYVGIR
+768 DSTYMGIR

-798 TRHPWVTDDECGWG
+798 TRHPWITDDECGWG

-820 VLTMGNTFDYPVQHG
+820 TLTMGNTFDYPVLHG

-841 GYSYISS
+841 GYSYISA
-848 NAYAIDSIV
+848 NAYAIDTIA

-862 DLIMGKQKLTVLG
+862 DLIMGKQKLTILG
-875 SDTAFKSFTP
+875 TDTAFKSFTP
-885 GLQKV
+885 ELQKV
-890 VADYLANG
+890 VADYLAKG

-912 QSKEDQSFIKD
+912 QSPKDKAFIKE
-923 QLHYTYR
+923 QLHCTYR

-938 SLVVNRRVLSPGAY
+938 SLVVNRRVLSPGTY
-952 TFHATPNAERI
+952 TFHATPNANCI

-993 YDGTE
+993 YDGRE

-1009 MLESAEDFEA
+1009 MLESTQNFNT
-1019 LYKESIDWLMRR
+1019 LYKDCINWILGF

>member
-1 MKKIIFS
+1 MYKNFTTFAQNLGRDSPDNNQNSIILLKMKRI
-8 LLLMGFCLQ
+8 LLILCILFQ
-17 SYAID
+17 VTISTYAID
-22 KQELADT
+22 KQVLADT
-29 LSSIVSQHA
+29 LTQIAQSHA
-38 YAGKVAVSRIRV
+38 YVGKVTVSRIRV
-50 RNQQIFVYTNATLSH
+50 RNSHIHVYTNATLSH
-65 ISFTPQEVRD
+65 ISFTASEVRN
-75 IRLLVSQLV
+75 IRSLVSQLV

-92 SIYSGDLE
+92 TIYSENLE
-100 LSELI
+100 LGELI
-105 TSVHKARPANMRYTL
+105 TNLHKNRPSHMRYTL
-120 NQVPAW
+120 DQVPAW
-126 VRNVSLPYS
+126 VRNISQPYS
-135 APNGLSGKHI
+135 SPNGLSGKHI
-145 ALWGSHGRYY
+145 AIWGSHGRYY

-202 RDTQAVEDVV
+202 RDTQEVEDVV
-212 DEVEAMRRLG
+212 DEVEAI
-222 DEAMRR
+222 RR
-228 LGERAPHDAGVIG
+228 LGE
-241 DPAEAMRQWVKGEG
+241 EAKGKWVKGEG

-270 NPFEKGGYMVAP
+270 NPFEKGGYMLAP
-282 VSNKEVAQL
+282 VSSKEISEL

-311 LPNSTTAAKYTVVH
+311 LSNSTTAAKYTVVH
-325 RGEKTEFEVNQKMG
+325 RGQKTEFEVNQQMG

-346 GTFAFDS
+346 GTFAFDADS
-353 DERNNYV
+353 NNNYV
-360 LLSNAGKGN
+360 TLSNAGKGN

-376 VKFGGGM
+376 VKFGGGI

-392 DKVENTPSSQDIT
+392 DKVENTPSSQDIQ

-410 VDSVQL
+410 VDSAQL
-416 LKNQTWAE
+416 LANQQWAE
-424 TSGMPRYLEAARY
+424 TSGMARYLEAARY
-437 WLQYAGIPDSIYNYT
+437 WMQYAGIPDSIYNYT

-463 ARGQWVNYLA
+463 CRGMWVNYLA
-473 GGSQANPQQAGLGVP
+473 GGSQVNPKQAGLGVP

-506 IGTLMIYTDHD
+506 IGTLMIYTDFD
-517 NDKSKTFPTGVSRQ
+517 NDKSKTYPTGISRQ

-557 RRQLHNSSY
+557 RRHLQNSSY
-566 AEARHPKVPAV
+566 AEARYPKVPAV

-584 QNYDDMRYGLDPRV
+584 QNYEDMRYGLDPRV

-617 YGTEMVV
+617 YGTELVV
-624 QPLPVQKMVMRII
+624 QPLPVQQM
-637 GEKAMRREG
+637 AMRL
-646 DEARGEKARGEEA
+646 EAGARNQEP
-659 RGEKARGEELELRW
+659 RQITLTW
-673 EATEDVLEPTAK
+673 EATEDVLEPTAR
-685 PTYYI
+685 PTYYV
-690 VYTRENDGDW
+690 VYTRQNDGDW

-707 NTHYQFA
+707 NKSYTFTPT
-714 AVPGTRY
+714 PGTRY

-743 IAPEEKGRVLV
+743 IAPDEKGRVLV

-798 TRHPWVTDDECGWG
+798 TRHPWITDDECGWG

-820 VLTMGNTFDYPVQHG
+820 ALTMGNTFDYPVLHG
-835 KALAEM
+835 KVLAEM
-841 GYSYISS
+841 GYSYISA
-848 NAYAIDSIV
+848 NAYAIDTIA

-862 DLIMGKQKLTVLG
+862 DLIMGKQKLTILG
-875 SDTAFKSFTP
+875 TDTAFKSFTP
-885 GLQKV
+885 ELQKV
-890 VADYLANG
+890 VADYLEKG

-912 QSKEDQSFIKD
+912 QSPKDKAFIKE
-923 QLHYTYR
+923 QLHCTYR

-938 SLVVNRRVLSPGAY
+938 SLVVNRRVLSPGTY
-952 TFHATPNAERI
+952 TFHATPNANCI

-993 YDGTE
+993 YDGRE
-998 EQKGKTLAWGF
+998 EEKGKTLAWGF
-1009 MLESAEDFEA
+1009 MLESTQNFNT
-1019 LYKESIDWLMRR
+1019 LYKDCISWLFR

>member
-1 MKKIIFS
+1 MCILFQATIS
-8 LLLMGFCLQ
+8 T
-17 SYAID
+17 YAID
-22 KQELADT
+22 KQVLADT
-29 LSSIVSQHA
+29 LTQIAQSHA
-38 YAGKVAVSRIRV
+38 YVGKVTVSRIRV
-50 RNQQIFVYTNATLSH
+50 RNSHIHVYTNATLSH
-65 ISFTPQEVRD
+65 ISFTASEVRD
-75 IRLLVSQLV
+75 IRSLVSQLV

-92 SIYSGDLE
+92 TIYSENME
-100 LSELI
+100 LGELI
-105 TSVHKARPANMRYTL
+105 TNLHKTRPSNMRYTL
-120 NQVPAW
+120 DQVPAW
-126 VRNVSLPYS
+126 VRNISQPYS
-135 APNGLSGKHI
+135 SPNGLSGKHI

-202 RDTQAVEDVV
+202 RDTQEVEDVV
-212 DEVEAMRRLG
+212 DEVEAI
-222 DEAMRR
+222 RR
-228 LGERAPHDAGVIG
+228 LGE
-241 DPAEAMRQWVKGEG
+241 EAKGKWVQGEG

-270 NPFEKGGYMVAP
+270 NPFEKGGYMLAP
-282 VSNKEVAQL
+282 VSSKEISEL
-291 RYTPH
+291 HYTPH

-311 LPNSTTAAKYTVVH
+311 LSNSTTAAKYTVVH
-325 RGEKTEFEVNQKMG
+325 RGQKTEFEVNQQMG

-346 GTFAFDS
+346 GTFAFDADS
-353 DERNNYV
+353 NNNYV
-360 LLSNAGKGN
+360 TLSNEGKGN
-369 AVVTADA
+369 VVVTADA
-376 VKFGGGM
+376 VKFGGGI

-392 DKVENTPSSQDIT
+392 DKVENTPSSQDIQ

-410 VDSVQL
+410 VDSAQL
-416 LKNQTWAE
+416 LANQQWAE

-437 WLQYAGIPDSIYNYT
+437 WMQYAGIPDSIYNYT

-473 GGSQANPQQAGLGVP
+473 GGSQANPKQAGLGVP

-506 IGTLMIYTDHD
+506 IGTLMIYTDFD
-517 NDKSKTFPTGVSRQ
+517 NDKNKTYPTGVSRQ

-557 RRQLHNSSY
+557 RRHLHNSSY
-566 AEARHPKVPAV
+566 AEARYPKVPAV

-617 YGTEMVV
+617 YGTELVV
-624 QPLPVQKMVMRII
+624 QPLPVQQM
-637 GEKAMRREG
+637 AMKRKGNEIVVS
-646 DEARGEKARGEEA
+646 
-659 RGEKARGEELELRW
+659 W

-685 PTYYI
+685 PTYYV

-700 DNGVRVK
+700 DNGVRIK
-707 NTHYQFA
+707 NKSYTFTPT
-714 AVPGTRY
+714 PGTRY

-743 IAPEEKGRVLV
+743 FAPEEKGRVLV

-768 DSTYVGIR
+768 DSTYMGIR

-798 TRHPWVTDDECGWG
+798 TRHPWITDDECGWG

-820 VLTMGNTFDYPVQHG
+820 TLTMGNTFDYPVLHG

-841 GYSYISS
+841 GYSYISA
-848 NAYAIDSIV
+848 NAYAIDTIA

-862 DLIMGKQKLTVLG
+862 DLIMGKQKLTILG
-875 SDTAFKSFTP
+875 TDTAFKSFTP
-885 GLQKV
+885 ELQKV
-890 VADYLANG
+890 VTDYLEKG

-912 QSKEDQSFIKD
+912 QSPKDKAFIKE
-923 QLHYTYR
+923 QLHCTYR
-930 CNHASEQG
+930 CNHACEQG
-938 SLVVNRRVLSPGAY
+938 SLVVNRRVLSPGTY
-952 TFHATPNAERI
+952 TFHATPNANCI

-993 YDGTE
+993 YDGAE
-998 EQKGKTLAWGF
+998 NQKGKTLAWGF
-1009 MLESAEDFEA
+1009 MLESTQNFNT
-1019 LYKESIDWLMRR
+1019 LYKDCINWLMQ

>member
-1 MKKIIFS
+1 MKRI
-8 LLLMGFCLQ
+8 LLILCILFQ
-17 SYAID
+17 ATISTYAID
-22 KQELADT
+22 KQVLADT
-29 LSSIVSQHA
+29 LTQIAQSHA
-38 YAGKVAVSRIRV
+38 YVGKVTVSRIRV
-50 RNQQIFVYTNATLSH
+50 RNSHIHVYTNATLSH
-65 ISFTPQEVRD
+65 ISFTASEVRD
-75 IRLLVSQLV
+75 IRSLVSQLV

-92 SIYSGDLE
+92 TIYSENME
-100 LSELI
+100 LGELI
-105 TSVHKARPANMRYTL
+105 TNLHKTRPSNMRYTL
-120 NQVPAW
+120 DQVPAW
-126 VRNVSLPYS
+126 VRNISHPYS
-135 APNGLSGKHI
+135 THNGLSGKHI

-202 RDTQAVEDVV
+202 RDTQEVEDVV
-212 DEVEAMRRLG
+212 DEVEATEEFRG
-222 DEAMRR
+222 S
-228 LGERAPHDAGVIG
+228 GVQVFRS
-241 DPAEAMRQWVKGEG
+241 AEG

-270 NPFEKGGYMVAP
+270 NPFEKGGYMLAP
-282 VSNKEVAQL
+282 VSSKEISEL

-325 RGEKTEFEVNQKMG
+325 RGQKTEFEVNQQMG

-346 GTFAFDS
+346 GTFAFDA
-353 DERNNYV
+353 DINNNYV
-360 LLSNAGKGN
+360 TLSNAGKGN
-369 AVVTADA
+369 VVVTADA
-376 VKFGGGM
+376 VKFGGGI

-392 DKVENTPSSQDIT
+392 DKVENTPSSQDIQ

-410 VDSVQL
+410 VDSTQL
-416 LKNQTWAE
+416 LANQQWAE

-463 ARGQWVNYLA
+463 CRGMWVNYLA
-473 GGSQANPQQAGLGVP
+473 GGSQVNPKQAGLGVP

-506 IGTLMIYTDHD
+506 IGTLMIYTDFD
-517 NDKSKTFPTGVSRQ
+517 NDKSKTYPTGVSRQ

-617 YGTEMVV
+617 YGTEVVV
-624 QPLPVQKMVMRII
+624 QPLPVQQM
-637 GEKAMRREG
+637 AMKRKG
-646 DEARGEKARGEEA
+646 DEIVVS
-659 RGEKARGEELELRW
+659 W

-685 PTYYI
+685 PTYYV

-700 DNGVRVK
+700 NNGLRVK
-707 NTHYQFA
+707 TNSYIFTA
-714 AVPGTRY
+714 TPGTRY

-743 IAPEEKGRVLV
+743 IAPDEKGRVLV
-754 LNAFTRVSGPDWFA
+754 LNAFTRVSGPDWFE
-768 DSTYVGIR
+768 DSTYVGIHPR
-776 PQGHG
+776 GHG

-798 TRHPWVTDDECGWG
+798 TRHPWITDDECGWG

-820 VLTMGNTFDYPVQHG
+820 TLTMGNTFDYPVMHG
-835 KALAEM
+835 RVLAQM
-841 GYSYISS
+841 GYSYISA
-848 NAYAIDSIV
+848 NAYAIDTIA

-862 DLIMGKQKLTVLG
+862 DLIMGKQKLTILG
-875 SDTAFKSFTP
+875 TDTAFKSFTP
-885 GLQKV
+885 ELQKV
-890 VADYLANG
+890 VTDYLEKG
-898 GNLLVSGAHIASDM
+898 GNLLVSGAYIASDM
-912 QSKEDQSFIKD
+912 QRPEDKAFVKN

-930 CNHASEQG
+930 CNHACEQG
-938 SLVVNRRVLSPGAY
+938 SLVVNRRVLSPDTY
-952 TFHATPNAERI
+952 TFHATPNANSI

-973 ADGAQA
+973 ADGARA

-993 YDGTE
+993 YDGRE

-1009 MLESAEDFEA
+1009 MLESTQNFNT
-1019 LYKESIDWLMRR
+1019 LYKDCINWLMQ

>member
-1 MKKIIFS
+1 MYKNFTTFAQNLGRDSPDNNQNSIILLKMKRIFLILCILFQATIS
-8 LLLMGFCLQ
+8 T
-17 SYAID
+17 YAID
-22 KQELADT
+22 KQVLADT
-29 LSSIVSQHA
+29 LTQIAQSHA
-38 YAGKVAVSRIRV
+38 YVGKVTVSRIRV
-50 RNQQIFVYTNATLSH
+50 RNSHIHVYTNATLSH
-65 ISFTPQEVRD
+65 ISFTASEVRD
-75 IRLLVSQLV
+75 IRSLVSQLV

-92 SIYSGDLE
+92 TIYSESME
-100 LSELI
+100 LGELI
-105 TSVHKARPANMRYTL
+105 TNLHKTRPSNIRYTL
-120 NQVPAW
+120 DQVPAW
-126 VRNVSLPYS
+126 VRNISQAYS
-135 APNGLSGKHI
+135 SPNGLSGKHI

-183 PFLVPMLENA
+183 SFLVPMLENA

-202 RDTQAVEDVV
+202 RDTQEVEDVV
-212 DEVEAMRRLG
+212 DEVEAI
-222 DEAMRR
+222 RR
-228 LGERAPHDAGVIG
+228 LGE
-241 DPAEAMRQWVKGEG
+241 EAKGKWVKGEG

-270 NPFEKGGYMVAP
+270 NPFEKGGYMLAP
-282 VSNKEVAQL
+282 VSNKEISEL

-311 LPNSTTAAKYTVVH
+311 LSNSTTAAKYTVVH
-325 RGEKTEFEVNQKMG
+325 RGQKTEFEVNQQMG

-346 GTFAFDS
+346 GTFAFDADS
-353 DERNNYV
+353 NNNYV
-360 LLSNAGKGN
+360 TLSNAGKGN

-376 VKFGGGM
+376 VKFGGGI

-392 DKVENTPSSQDIT
+392 DKVENTPSSQDIQ

-410 VDSVQL
+410 VDSAQL
-416 LKNQTWAE
+416 LANQQWAE
-424 TSGMPRYLEAARY
+424 TSGMARYLEAARY
-437 WLQYAGIPDSIYNYT
+437 WMQYAGIPDSIYNYT

-463 ARGQWVNYLA
+463 CRGMWVNYLA
-473 GGSQANPQQAGLGVP
+473 GGSQVNPKQAGLGVP

-506 IGTLMIYTDHD
+506 IGTLMIYTDFD
-517 NDKSKTFPTGVSRQ
+517 NDKSKTYPTGISRQ

-557 RRQLHNSSY
+557 RRHLQNASY
-566 AEARHPKVPAV
+566 AEARYPKVPAV

-617 YGTEMVV
+617 YGTELVV
-624 QPLPVQKMVMRII
+624 QPLPVQQM
-637 GEKAMRREG
+637 AMRL
-646 DEARGEKARGEEA
+646 EAGARNQEP
-659 RGEKARGEELELRW
+659 RQITLTW

-685 PTYYI
+685 PTYYV
-690 VYTRENDGDW
+690 VYTRQNDGDW

-707 NTHYQFA
+707 NKSYTFTPT
-714 AVPGTRY
+714 PGTRY

-743 IAPEEKGRVLV
+743 IAPDEKGRVLV
-754 LNAFTRVSGPDWFA
+754 LNAFTRVSGPDWFE

-798 TRHPWVTDDECGWG
+798 TRHPWITDDECGWG

-820 VLTMGNTFDYPVQHG
+820 TLTMGNTFDYPVLHG

-841 GYSYISS
+841 GYSYISA
-848 NAYAIDSIV
+848 NAYAIDTIA

-862 DLIMGKQKLTVLG
+862 DLIMGKQKLTILG
-875 SDTAFKSFTP
+875 TDTAFKSFTP
-885 GLQKV
+885 ELQKV
-890 VADYLANG
+890 VADYLEKG

-912 QSKEDQSFIKD
+912 QSPKDKAFIKE
-923 QLHYTYR
+923 QLHCTYR

-938 SLVVNRRVLSPGAY
+938 SLVVNRRVLSPGTY
-952 TFHATPNAERI
+952 TFHATPNANCI

-993 YDGTE
+993 YDGRE

-1009 MLESAEDFEA
+1009 MLESTQNFNT
-1019 LYKESIDWLMRR
+1019 LYKDCISWLFR

>member
-1 MKKIIFS
+1 MFKNFTTFAAILGRDSPYNNQNSIILLKMKRI
-8 LLLMGFCLQ
+8 LLILCILFQ
-17 SYAID
+17 ATISTYAID
-22 KQELADT
+22 KQVLADT
-29 LSSIVSQHA
+29 LTQIAQSHA
-38 YAGKVAVSRIRV
+38 YVGKVTVSRIRV
-50 RNQQIFVYTNATLSH
+50 RNSHIHVYTNATLSH
-65 ISFTPQEVRD
+65 ISFTASEVRN
-75 IRLLVSQLV
+75 IRSLVSQLV

-92 SIYSGDLE
+92 TIYSENME
-100 LSELI
+100 LGELI
-105 TSVHKARPANMRYTL
+105 TNLHKTRPSNMRYTL
-120 NQVPAW
+120 DQVPAW
-126 VRNVSLPYS
+126 VRNISQPYS
-135 APNGLSGKHI
+135 SPNGLSGKHI

-202 RDTQAVEDVV
+202 RDTQEVEDVV
-212 DEVEAMRRLG
+212 DEVEAI
-222 DEAMRR
+222 RR
-228 LGERAPHDAGVIG
+228 LGE
-241 DPAEAMRQWVKGEG
+241 EAKGKWVKGEG

-270 NPFEKGGYMVAP
+270 NPFEKGGYMLAP
-282 VSNKEVAQL
+282 VSSKEISEL

-311 LPNSTTAAKYTVVH
+311 LSNSTTAAKYTVVH
-325 RGEKTEFEVNQKMG
+325 RGQKTKFEVNQQMG

-346 GTFAFDS
+346 GTFAFDADS
-353 DERNNYV
+353 NNNYV
-360 LLSNAGKGN
+360 TLSNAGKGN

-376 VKFGGGM
+376 VKFGGGI

-392 DKVENTPSSQDIT
+392 DKVENTPSSQDIQ

-410 VDSVQL
+410 VDSAQL
-416 LKNQTWAE
+416 LANQQWAE
-424 TSGMPRYLEAARY
+424 TSGMARYLEAARY
-437 WLQYAGIPDSIYNYT
+437 WMQYAGIPDSIYNYT

-463 ARGQWVNYLA
+463 CRGMWVNYLA
-473 GGSQANPQQAGLGVP
+473 GGSQVNPKQAGLGVP

-506 IGTLMIYTDHD
+506 IGTLMIYTDFD
-517 NDKSKTFPTGVSRQ
+517 NDKSKTYPTGISRQ

-557 RRQLHNSSY
+557 RRHLQNSSY
-566 AEARHPKVPAV
+566 AEARYPKVPAV

-584 QNYDDMRYGLDPRV
+584 QNYEDMRYGLDPRV

-617 YGTEMVV
+617 YGTELVV
-624 QPLPVQKMVMRII
+624 QPLPVQQM
-637 GEKAMRREG
+637 AMRL
-646 DEARGEKARGEEA
+646 EAGARNQEP
-659 RGEKARGEELELRW
+659 RQITLTW
-673 EATEDVLEPTAK
+673 EATEDVLEPTAR
-685 PTYYI
+685 PTYYV
-690 VYTRENDGDW
+690 VYTRQNDGDW

-707 NTHYQFA
+707 NKSYTFTPT
-714 AVPGTRY
+714 PGTRY

-743 IAPEEKGRVLV
+743 FAPEEKGRVLV

-798 TRHPWVTDDECGWG
+798 TRHPWITDDECGWG

-820 VLTMGNTFDYPVQHG
+820 ALTMGNTFDYPVLHG

-841 GYSYISS
+841 GYSYISA
-848 NAYAIDSIV
+848 NAYAIDTIA

-862 DLIMGKQKLTVLG
+862 DLIMGKQKLTILG
-875 SDTAFKSFTP
+875 TDTAFKSFTP
-885 GLQKV
+885 ELQKV
-890 VADYLANG
+890 VADYLEKG

-912 QSKEDQSFIKD
+912 QSPKDKAFIKE
-923 QLHYTYR
+923 QLHCTYR

-938 SLVVNRRVLSPGAY
+938 SLVVNRRVLSPATY
-952 TFHATPNAERI
+952 TFHATPNANCI

-993 YDGTE
+993 YDGRE

-1009 MLESAEDFEA
+1009 MLESTQNFNTLYEDCI
-1019 LYKESIDWLMRR
+1019 SWLFR

>member
-1 MKKIIFS
+1 MKKIILF
-8 LLLMGFCLQ
+8 LLLTGFCLQ

-22 KQELADT
+22 KQALADT
-29 LSSIVSQHA
+29 LTHIVAQHA
-38 YAGKVAVSRIRV
+38 YAGKVAVNRVRV

-75 IRLLVSQLV
+75 IRLLVSQLIV
-84 LGNNQGKV
+84 GNNQGKV

-100 LSELI
+100 LGELI
-105 TSVHKARPANMRYTL
+105 TSVHKARSTNMRYTL
-120 NQVPAW
+120 DQVPAW
-126 VRNVSLPYS
+126 VRNTSLPYS

-202 RDTQAVEDVV
+202 RDTQEVEDVV
-212 DEVEAMRRLG
+212 DEQ
-222 DEAMRR
+222 
-228 LGERAPHDAGVIG
+228 RAVQSGSTLFSIVQNG
-241 DPAEAMRQWVKGEG
+241 
-255 TGWGEDNDEVLLEGE
+255 GWGEDNDEVLLEGE
-270 NPFEKGGYMVAP
+270 NPFEKGGYLVAP
-282 VSNKEVAQL
+282 VSNKEVTEL

-325 RGEKTEFEVNQKMG
+325 CGQKTEFKVNQKMG

-353 DERNNYV
+353 NENNNYV
-360 LLSNAGKGN
+360 VLSNAGKGN

-376 VKFGGGM
+376 VKFGGGI

-392 DKVENTPSSQDIT
+392 DKLENMASSQDIT
-405 LRETE
+405 LREAE

-416 LKNQTWAE
+416 LQNQAWAE

-473 GGSQANPQQAGLGVP
+473 GGSQANPNQAGLGVP

-506 IGTLMIYTDHD
+506 IGTLMIYTDYD
-517 NDKSKTFPTGVSRQ
+517 NDKSKTYPTGVSRQ

-584 QNYDDMRYGLDPRV
+584 QNYDDMCYGLDPRV

-617 YGTEMVV
+617 YGTELVV
-624 QPLPVQKMVMRII
+624 QPLPVQKM
-637 GEKAMRREG
+637 AMKW
-646 DEARGEKARGEEA
+646 EAGTKNQEPRQISVS
-659 RGEKARGEELELRW
+659 W

-685 PTYYI
+685 PTYYV
-690 VYTRENDGDW
+690 VYTRKNDGDW

-707 NTHYQFA
+707 NNNYQFV

-726 AGNAGG
+726 AGNTGG

-743 IAPEEKGRVLV
+743 VAPEEKGRVLV

-776 PQGHG
+776 PKGHG

-798 TRHPWVTDDECGWG
+798 TRHSWITDDECGWG

-820 VLTMGNTFDYPVQHG
+820 ALTTGNTFDYPVLHG

-841 GYSYISS
+841 GYSYISA

-912 QSKEDQSFIKD
+912 QSKEDKAFIKD

-952 TFHATPNAERI
+952 TFHTTPNAECI

-973 ADGAQA
+973 AEGAQA

-998 EQKGKTLAWGF
+998 QQKGKTLAWGF
-1009 MLESAEDFEA
+1009 MLESSENFDI
-1019 LYKESIDWLMRR
+1019 LYKDCINWLMQ

>member
-1 MKKIIFS
+1 MFKNFTTFAAILGRDSPYNNQNSIILLKMKRI
-8 LLLMGFCLQ
+8 LLILCILFQ
-17 SYAID
+17 ATISTYAID
-22 KQELADT
+22 KQVLADT
-29 LSSIVSQHA
+29 LTQIAQSHA
-38 YAGKVAVSRIRV
+38 YVGKVTVSRIRV
-50 RNQQIFVYTNATLSH
+50 RNSHIHVYTNATLSH
-65 ISFTPQEVRD
+65 ISFTASEVRN
-75 IRLLVSQLV
+75 IRSLVSQLV

-92 SIYSGDLE
+92 TIYSENLE
-100 LSELI
+100 LGELI
-105 TSVHKARPANMRYTL
+105 TNLHKNRPSHMRYTL
-120 NQVPAW
+120 NEVPAW
-126 VRNVSLPYS
+126 VRNISQPYS
-135 APNGLSGKHI
+135 SPNGLSGKHI

-202 RDTQAVEDVV
+202 RDTQEVEDVV
-212 DEVEAMRRLG
+212 DEVEAI
-222 DEAMRR
+222 RR
-228 LGERAPHDAGVIG
+228 LGE
-241 DPAEAMRQWVKGEG
+241 EAKGKWVKGEG

-270 NPFEKGGYMVAP
+270 NPFEKGGYMLAP
-282 VSNKEVAQL
+282 VSSKEISEL

-311 LPNSTTAAKYTVVH
+311 LSNSTTAAKYTVVH
-325 RGEKTEFEVNQKMG
+325 RGQKTEFEVNQQMG
-339 GGTWVYL
+339 GSTWVYL
-346 GTFAFDS
+346 GTFAFDTDS
-353 DERNNYV
+353 NNNYV
-360 LLSNAGKGN
+360 TLSNAGKGN

-376 VKFGGGM
+376 VKFGGGI

-392 DKVENTPSSQDIT
+392 DKVENTPSSQDIQ

-410 VDSVQL
+410 VDSAQL
-416 LKNQTWAE
+416 LANQQWAE
-424 TSGMPRYLEAARY
+424 TSGMARYLEAARY
-437 WLQYAGIPDSIYNYT
+437 WMQYAGIPDSIYNYT

-463 ARGQWVNYLA
+463 CRGMWVNYLA
-473 GGSQANPQQAGLGVP
+473 GGSQANPKQAGLGVP

-506 IGTLMIYTDHD
+506 IGTLMIYTDYD
-517 NDKSKTFPTGVSRQ
+517 NDKNKTYPTGVSRQ

-544 VNDVRALYAPHWM
+544 INDVRALYAPHWM
-557 RRQLHNSSY
+557 RRHLQNSSY
-566 AEARHPKVPAV
+566 AEARYPKVPAV

-617 YGTEMVV
+617 YSTELVV
-624 QPLPVQKMVMRII
+624 QPLPVQKM
-637 GEKAMRREG
+637 AMRLL
-646 DEARGEKARGEEA
+646 KAESQKLKVESQKLRSEEIVVS
-659 RGEKARGEELELRW
+659 W

-685 PTYYI
+685 PTYYV
-690 VYTRENDGDW
+690 VYTRQDDGDW

-707 NTHYQFA
+707 NKFYTFTA
-714 AVPGTRY
+714 TPGTRY

-743 IAPEEKGRVLV
+743 IAPDEKGRVLV

-768 DSTYVGIR
+768 DSTYIGIR
-776 PQGHG
+776 PQSHG

-798 TRHPWVTDDECGWG
+798 TRHPWITDDECGWG

-820 VLTMGNTFDYPVQHG
+820 ALTMGNTFDYPVLHG

-841 GYSYISS
+841 GYSYISA
-848 NAYAIDSIV
+848 NAYAIDTIA

-862 DLIMGKQKLTVLG
+862 DLIMGKQKLTILG
-875 SDTAFKSFTP
+875 TDTAFKSFTP
-885 GLQKV
+885 ELQKV
-890 VADYLANG
+890 VADYLAKG

-912 QSKEDQSFIKD
+912 QSPKDKAFIKE
-923 QLHYTYR
+923 QLHCTYR

-938 SLVVNRRVLSPGAY
+938 SLVVNRRVLSPGTY
-952 TFHATPNAERI
+952 TFHATPNANCI

-993 YDGTE
+993 YDGAE
-998 EQKGKTLAWGF
+998 NQKGKTLAWGF
-1009 MLESAEDFEA
+1009 MLESTQDFNT
-1019 LYKESIDWLMRR
+1019 LYKDCISWLFR

>member
-1 MKKIIFS
+1 MISIFFTNNFS
-8 LLLMGFCLQ
+8 LYLCMYKNFTTFAQNLGRDSPYSNQNSIILLKMKRILLILCILFQ
-17 SYAID
+17 VTISTYAID
-22 KQELADT
+22 KQVLADT
-29 LSSIVSQHA
+29 LTQIAQSHA
-38 YAGKVAVSRIRV
+38 YVGKVTVSRIRV
-50 RNQQIFVYTNATLSH
+50 RNSHIHVYTNATLSH
-65 ISFTPQEVRD
+65 ISFTASEVRN
-75 IRLLVSQLV
+75 IRSLVSQLV

-92 SIYSGDLE
+92 TIYSENME
-100 LSELI
+100 LGELI
-105 TSVHKARPANMRYTL
+105 TDLHKNRPSNMRYTL
-120 NQVPAW
+120 DQVPAW
-126 VRNVSLPYS
+126 VRNISQPYS
-135 APNGLSGKHI
+135 SPNGLSGKHI

-202 RDTQAVEDVV
+202 RDTQEVEDVV
-212 DEVEAMRRLG
+212 DEVEAIRQ
-222 DEAMRR
+222 
-228 LGERAPHDAGVIG
+228 LGE
-241 DPAEAMRQWVKGEG
+241 EAKGKWVKGEG

-270 NPFEKGGYMVAP
+270 NPFEKGGYMLAP
-282 VSNKEVAQL
+282 VSSKEISEL

-311 LPNSTTAAKYTVVH
+311 LSNSTTAAKYTVVH
-325 RGEKTEFEVNQKMG
+325 RGQKTKFEVNQQMG

-346 GTFAFDS
+346 GTFAFDADS
-353 DERNNYV
+353 NNNYV
-360 LLSNAGKGN
+360 TLSNAGKGN

-376 VKFGGGM
+376 VKFGGGI

-392 DKVENTPSSQDIT
+392 DKVENTPSSQEIQ

-410 VDSVQL
+410 VDSAQL
-416 LKNQTWAE
+416 LANQQWAE

-437 WLQYAGIPDSIYNYT
+437 WMQYAGIPDSIYNYT

-473 GGSQANPQQAGLGVP
+473 GGSQVNPKQAGLGVP

-506 IGTLMIYTDHD
+506 IGTLMIYTDFD
-517 NDKSKTFPTGVSRQ
+517 NDKSKTYPTGISRQ

-557 RRQLHNSSY
+557 RRHLHNSSY
-566 AEARHPKVPAV
+566 AEARYPKVPAV

-584 QNYDDMRYGLDPRV
+584 QNYEDMRYGLDPRV

-617 YGTEMVV
+617 YGTELVV
-624 QPLPVQKMVMRII
+624 QPLPVQQM
-637 GEKAMRREG
+637 AMKRKGNEIVVS
-646 DEARGEKARGEEA
+646 
-659 RGEKARGEELELRW
+659 W

-685 PTYYI
+685 PTYYV

-707 NTHYQFA
+707 NKSYTFTA
-714 AVPGTRY
+714 TPGTRY

-743 IAPEEKGRVLV
+743 FAPEEKGRVLV
-754 LNAFTRVSGPDWFA
+754 LNAFTRVSGPEGFE

-798 TRHPWVTDDECGWG
+798 TRHPWITDDECGWG

-820 VLTMGNTFDYPVQHG
+820 TLTMGNTFDYPVLHG

-841 GYSYISS
+841 GYSYISA
-848 NAYAIDSIV
+848 NAYAIDTIA

-862 DLIMGKQKLTVLG
+862 DLIMGKQKLTILG
-875 SDTAFKSFTP
+875 TDTAFKSFTP
-885 GLQKV
+885 ELQKV
-890 VADYLANG
+890 VADYLEKG

-912 QSKEDQSFIKD
+912 QSPKDKAFIKE
-923 QLHYTYR
+923 QLHCTYR

-938 SLVVNRRVLSPGAY
+938 SLVVNRRVLSPGTY
-952 TFHATPNAERI
+952 TFHATPNANCI

-993 YDGTE
+993 YDGAE
-998 EQKGKTLAWGF
+998 NQKGKTLAWGF
-1009 MLESAEDFEA
+1009 MLESTQNFNT
-1019 LYKESIDWLMRR
+1019 LYKDCINWLMQ

>member
-1 MKKIIFS
+1 MYKNFTTFAAILGRDSPYSNQNSIILLKMKRIFLILCILFQATIS
-8 LLLMGFCLQ
+8 T
-17 SYAID
+17 YAID
-22 KQELADT
+22 KQVLADT
-29 LSSIVSQHA
+29 LTQIAQSHA
-38 YAGKVAVSRIRV
+38 YVGKVTVSRIRV
-50 RNQQIFVYTNATLSH
+50 RNSHIHVYTNATLSH
-65 ISFTPQEVRD
+65 ISFTASEVRN
-75 IRLLVSQLV
+75 IRSLVSQLV

-92 SIYSGDLE
+92 TIYSENME
-100 LSELI
+100 LGELI
-105 TSVHKARPANMRYTL
+105 TTLHKNRPSHMRYTL
-120 NQVPAW
+120 DQVPAW
-126 VRNVSLPYS
+126 VRNISQPYS
-135 APNGLSGKHI
+135 SPNGLSGKHI
-145 ALWGSHGRYY
+145 AIWGSHGRYY

-202 RDTQAVEDVV
+202 RDTQEVEDVV
-212 DEVEAMRRLG
+212 DEVEAI
-222 DEAMRR
+222 RR
-228 LGERAPHDAGVIG
+228 LGE
-241 DPAEAMRQWVKGEG
+241 EAKGKWVKGEG

-270 NPFEKGGYMVAP
+270 NPFEKGGYMLAP
-282 VSNKEVAQL
+282 VSSKEISEL

-311 LPNSTTAAKYTVVH
+311 LSNSTTAAKYTVVH
-325 RGEKTEFEVNQKMG
+325 RGQKTKFEVNQQMG

-346 GTFAFDS
+346 GTFAFDADS
-353 DERNNYV
+353 NNNYV
-360 LLSNAGKGN
+360 TLSNAGKGN

-376 VKFGGGM
+376 VKFGGGI

-392 DKVENTPSSQDIT
+392 DKVENTPSSQDIQ
-405 LRETE
+405 LREIE
-410 VDSVQL
+410 VDSAQL
-416 LKNQTWAE
+416 LANQQWAE
-424 TSGMPRYLEAARY
+424 TSGMARYLEAARY
-437 WLQYAGIPDSIYNYT
+437 WMQYAGIPDSIYNYT

-463 ARGQWVNYLA
+463 CRGMWVNYLA
-473 GGSQANPQQAGLGVP
+473 GGSQVNPKQAGLGVP

-506 IGTLMIYTDHD
+506 IGTLMIYTDFD
-517 NDKSKTFPTGVSRQ
+517 NDKSKTYPTGISRQ

-557 RRQLHNSSY
+557 RRHLQNSSY
-566 AEARHPKVPAV
+566 AEARYPKVPAV

-584 QNYDDMRYGLDPRV
+584 QNYEDMRYGLDPRV

-617 YGTEMVV
+617 YGTELVV
-624 QPLPVQKMVMRII
+624 QPLPVQQM
-637 GEKAMRREG
+637 AMRL
-646 DEARGEKARGEEA
+646 EAGARNQEP
-659 RGEKARGEELELRW
+659 RQITLTW
-673 EATEDVLEPTAK
+673 EATEDVLEPTAR
-685 PTYYI
+685 PTYYV
-690 VYTRENDGDW
+690 VYTRQNDGDW

-707 NTHYQFA
+707 NKSYTFTPT
-714 AVPGTRY
+714 PGTRY

-743 IAPEEKGRVLV
+743 IAPDEKGRVLV

-798 TRHPWVTDDECGWG
+798 TRHPWITDDECGWG

-820 VLTMGNTFDYPVQHG
+820 TLTMGNTFDYPVLHG

-841 GYSYISS
+841 GYSYISA
-848 NAYAIDSIV
+848 NAYAIDTIA

-862 DLIMGKQKLTVLG
+862 DLIMGKQKLTILG
-875 SDTAFKSFTP
+875 TDTAFKSFTP
-885 GLQKV
+885 ELQKV
-890 VADYLANG
+890 VADYLEKG

-912 QSKEDQSFIKD
+912 QSPKDKAFIKE
-923 QLHYTYR
+923 QLHCTYR

-938 SLVVNRRVLSPGAY
+938 SLVVNRRVLSPGTY
-952 TFHATPNAERI
+952 TFHATPNANCI

-993 YDGTE
+993 YDGAE
-998 EQKGKTLAWGF
+998 NQKGKTLAWGF
-1009 MLESAEDFEA
+1009 MLESTQNFNT
-1019 LYKESIDWLMRR
+1019 LYKDCISWLFR

>member
-1 MKKIIFS
+1 MQKYCISQKKVVTLQEILYYPTEDMKKITLA
-8 LLLMGFCLQ
+8 LLFVAFCLQ
-17 SYAID
+17 SFAID

-29 LSSIVSQHA
+29 LSSIVAQHA
-38 YAGKVAVSRIRV
+38 YVGKVQVSRIRV

-75 IRLLVSQLV
+75 LRLLVSQLV

-100 LSELI
+100 LGELI
-105 TSVHKARPANMRYTL
+105 TSMHKARGAKTRYTL
-120 NQVPAW
+120 DNVPAW
-126 VRNVSLPYS
+126 VRNTSLPYS
-135 APNGLSGKHI
+135 PTNGLSGKHI

-202 RDTQAVEDVV
+202 RDTQRAEEVV
-212 DEVEAMRRLG
+212 DDAEAI
-222 DEAMRR
+222 RR

-270 NPFEKGGYMVAP
+270 NPFEKGGYLVAP
-282 VSNKEVAQL
+282 VSSKEISEL

-296 PLPAGEYAVYVSYKS
+296 PLPSGEYAVYVSYKS
-311 LPNSTTAAKYTVVH
+311 LPNSTHAAKYTVMH
-325 RGEKTEFEVNQKMG
+325 CGQKTEFEVNQQMG

-346 GTFAFDS
+346 GSFTFDFS
-353 DERNNYV
+353 HPEHNYV
-360 LLSNAGKGN
+360 ALSNMGKGKYL
-369 AVVTADA
+369 VTSDA

-383 GNVARYPQP
+383 GSVARYPQP
-392 DKVENTPSSQDIT
+392 DRLENMASSQDLT
-405 LRETE
+405 LREAE

-416 LKNQTWAE
+416 LQNQTWAE

-437 WLQYAGIPDSIYNYT
+437 WMQYAGIPDSIYNYT

-473 GGSQANPQQAGLGVP
+473 GGSKANPQQDGLGVP

-493 AFHSDAGVKRDSI
+493 AFHSDAGVKRHDSI
-506 IGTLMIYTDHD
+506 IGTLMIYTDFD
-517 NDKSKTFPTGVSRQ
+517 NDKAKIYPTGCNRQ
-531 LARDYGDYMQSQI
+531 VARDLGDYMQTQI
-544 VNDVRALYAPHWM
+544 VEDMRTLYAPNWQ
-557 RRQLHNSSY
+557 RRQLQNSSY
-566 AEARHPKVPAV
+566 AEARYPKVPAV

-584 QNYDDMRYGLDPRV
+584 QNYNDMRYGLDPRV
-598 KFTISRAIYKGMLR
+598 KFTISRAIYKSMLR

-617 YGTEMVV
+617 YGTELVV
-624 QPLPVQKMVMRII
+624 QPLPVQQMV
-637 GEKAMRREG
+637 MRREG
-646 DEARGEKARGEEA
+646 ER
-659 RGEKARGEELELRW
+659 LEVSW
-673 EATEDVLEPTAK
+673 QPTEDALEPTAK
-685 PTYYI
+685 PTYYV
-690 VYTRENDGDW
+690 VYTRLNDGDW
-700 DNGVRVK
+700 DNGKRVSK
-707 NTHYQFA
+707 TNYTFTA
-714 AVPGTRY
+714 NPGVRY
-721 DIKVQ
+721 DLRVV

-743 IAPEEKGRVLV
+743 IAPEEKGRILV
-754 LNAFTRVSGPDWFA
+754 LNAFTRVSGPDWFE

-812 SCYCDQQA
+812 ACYCDQQA
-820 VLTMGNTFDYPVQHG
+820 ALTMGNTFDYPVMHG

-841 GYSYISS
+841 GYSYISA
-848 NAYAIDSIV
+848 NAYAIDTIA

-875 SDTAFKSFTP
+875 TDTAFKSFTP
-885 GLQKV
+885 ELQNV
-890 VADYLANG
+890 LADYLAAG

-912 QSKEDQSFIKD
+912 QSPEDKAFVKN

-952 TFHATPNAERI
+952 TFHATPNAECI

-973 ADGAQA
+973 TNGAQA

-993 YDGTE
+993 YDGTA

-1009 MLESAEDFEA
+1009 MLESTQDFNT
-1019 LYKESIDWLMRR
+1019 LYKDCINWLFR